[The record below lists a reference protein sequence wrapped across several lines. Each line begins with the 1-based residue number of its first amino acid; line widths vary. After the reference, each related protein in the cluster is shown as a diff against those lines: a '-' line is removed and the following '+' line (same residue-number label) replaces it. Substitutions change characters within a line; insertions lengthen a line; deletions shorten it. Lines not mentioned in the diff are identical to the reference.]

1 MSASKFSK
9 ATVCFVCFSLFFA
22 VALIAAFSCGIIEI
36 PAFSSEITAE
46 AATGAA
52 TTDVLRDGEVASG
65 YSPSGTG
72 ISNIDTARSNLKGTY
87 YLTQNIT
94 ITTLA
99 VADNSDGVN
108 IFSGTFDGNGKTIT
122 IKAAPEAQCTN
133 GSIGG
138 LFAILQG
145 TVKNCNIVVETFCA
159 RFNSGSEWANAG
171 IIAGAGGANAKVE
184 NVYITLKHSPT
195 SMTNGSDN
203 AYLSQYV
210 NQSSKGSSMRLGGVF
225 GNIIGNVTVTD
236 TTVDNQTSGSYGFST
251 HGWRVG
257 GSWTS
262 HSDGFAYIGG
272 FFGNIQ
278 SGTITA
284 TRIALAGISEAK
296 IHAYNESAD
305 SERYNKCFVGG
316 ILGYADN
323 GSMNINGLIV
333 TYPVKVS
340 DGANIFSTNG
350 NWDCHAGLIIG
361 YADSGNSGSW
371 EKFYFI
377 DNISDTWWDG
387 GDESRGTAI
396 KFPSAY
402 SPRFV
407 GTGEI
412 AFDIST
418 KQAPNDATKI
428 VKTVTYS
435 GRSYNVME
443 SNIAHT
449 PAEEGQTSWFTLDT
463 VNAGGKDTMP
473 SITITANATQSTISM
488 TPDLTITSDSSAYRA
503 TREYNG
509 SNVTAPKISLGDGST
524 GLNYSESNAN
534 KNVGTHT
541 LTTNIDSS
549 DYECVVYEGIKYV
562 YHTGNGVVYTPLK
575 TSAGDIYDIDKS
587 YIVEVTTR
595 NVTIGNGS
603 ATITYGDTAEA
614 VKINNAPECTSG
626 SLVSGERISA
636 YNVSGYTQCAVN
648 AGSEQS
654 FTYSGVVILDNS
666 DTDVSGN
673 YNITYGDVSA
683 TVAKKTI
690 AGNLTLDDNVFS
702 GVEKVATFNVT
713 SGELYKDDAVDISYS
728 GDRINVTD
736 EGFTAT
742 ATLPKFDGTNSNYIF
757 NDGLDYISAV
767 FSIIPKTVTI
777 SVNSEAPTSYK
788 YSGVWTDS
796 RLAELFVI
804 PKDIR
809 GETLLLAFEITHDGA
824 PATAVQ
830 YIGEYNIV
838 ATLLESYTNYTA
850 VEVETTLNITAKEIT
865 VSAVS
870 GGKTYDG
877 QAAPVSEL
885 QALFTVK
892 NAIDE
897 NSCADLIVNF
907 SEGEV
912 KDAKE
917 YTVTVSLPEDYNK
930 MYVLVGG
937 LPSTKYTISP
947 KDIAV
952 NWGETSFEYDGTEKK
967 PAPTADTGIEG
978 ESVMIVVIVQEGS
991 AVNVGTYNA
1000 TASQSNTNYTLT
1012 DTASEFYITAAAL
1025 KDLAVGIENWAYG
1038 GTASAPS
1045 VTGNTGSGAETL
1057 TYSGTAYDGTVFT
1070 DSASAPDRAGEY
1082 TVKVSVAASGNYAAG
1097 SAQSTFEILRAT
1109 LTDNT
1114 VAVKVTYDGAAHG
1127 LTIALTG
1134 FVNGDSFDTASG
1146 KVISYGTEE
1155 GIYSAEPVTVTNVID
1170 SKTVYYK
1177 AEFHNYVTV
1186 ESSRSV
1192 TVTPLTVVID
1202 WCLNDFTYNGT
1213 AQTIAATYADVSGS
1227 NIPLT
1232 VTTYREFKNAGDYT
1246 ATAAFGN
1253 GETNYALP
1261 ETVTKE
1267 YSIKKLAV
1275 SVQAPSVSVQYG
1287 DSVSS
1292 LKWQYSGE
1300 ARFFETV
1307 DFEVTT
1313 EATATSSVGT
1323 YSTVVTP
1330 QSFDNYDVTYSNGV
1344 LTVTKRIV
1352 TLNIEAKSSQY
1363 GDPVAT
1369 LTAVLQEGSSFAATD
1384 TAETVYKLSTTAT
1397 ATSSVGSYN
1406 ISGECIND
1414 NYTLFFNNGKSAY
1427 EIVKRKVTLSIQPAT
1442 SVFGDPIAELSATEA
1457 SGTLVEGDDNVYSL
1471 STSAKNGS
1479 GVGNYNITGSV
1490 ENTNYDITFVGGA
1503 GAYTITARVVTINW
1517 CKNNFTYN
1525 GSVQTVTAYYKD
1537 INNSEVALAVTI
1549 KADGRVAEFRN
1560 AGYYTATAAFANDET
1575 NYALPATVTAAYEIK
1590 KAASVIDISGVATV
1604 YTYTGE
1610 EQTVTGATLNHDET
1624 ELVYSDNTFTTVE
1637 EGNGKTV
1644 TITARESA
1652 NYFGASETVTI
1663 TVNKLKVIK
1672 PSASV
1677 TQFVYDNT
1685 EKTLISDGERYTV
1698 AEGKAT
1704 DAGDYT
1710 ATVTL
1715 RDGANT
1721 EWSDG
1726 SSDPFGIP
1734 WKILQADYDMS
1745 NVSLS
1750 DMDFEYD
1757 GTAHTVTVEG
1767 ELPAGLDGIKV
1778 TVSYNGATV
1787 TDVKDGRVT
1796 VTATFATE
1804 SENYNVPA
1812 PMKAYISV
1820 YARTVDIVWCANDF
1834 TYNGTAQTIAATYA
1848 DVSGS
1853 NIPLNVTTDREFKNA
1868 GDYTATAA
1876 FANDETNYALPDE
1889 NSATYTIKELEVSVV
1904 ANDAEMYYGDTP
1916 AGLGW
1921 SYAEGSAEFVETDGI
1936 SLTVITDADSESAA
1950 GGNYYT
1956 RIVEVTL
1963 ENYIV
1968 NYQDGVFSVAPRKIT
1983 VTIDKKSSVY
1993 GDEIAELTASVT
2005 EGEIVNGDTGVYS
2018 LSTSATNTSNAG
2030 NYDITG
2036 SVLDTNYN
2044 ITFEGGTNAYTIGK
2058 RAITVTIEGATSVY
2072 GDEIAE
2078 LASAVT
2084 DGEIVN
2090 GDTKVYSLST
2100 SATNSSNV
2108 GEYNIN
2114 GTVNNLNY
2122 DITFEGGTYAYTITA
2137 REIAIVWC
2145 ENKFTYNGGVQ
2156 AVTAYYKDIN
2166 NAEVALAVT
2175 VKADGAE
2182 AEFRNAGD
2190 YTATAAFAKGET
2202 NYALPATVTA
2212 AYNIAKLAVSV
2223 VADDAE
2229 MQYGSTPAGLGWS
2242 YAEGSSEFIASD
2254 NIELVVSTTA
2264 DELSPVGAYETAITE
2279 AEFENYTVTYAK
2291 GVMQVV
2297 ARKITVTI
2305 DKKSSAYGDEIAE
2318 LASAVTD
2325 GEIVNG
2331 DTEVYS
2337 LSTSATN
2344 RSNVGNYDIT
2354 GSVENANYDI
2364 TFVGGK
2370 GAYTITA
2377 REIIIAWCENNFTYN
2392 GGVQTVTAYYKDI
2405 NNSEVALAVTIEAD
2419 EVVTEFRNAG
2429 NYTATASFAYG
2440 ETNYALPDNA
2450 TAIYEIKKLEVSVI
2464 ADNAEM
2470 PYGSTPANL
2479 TWRYAEGS
2487 AEFVASDNVI
2497 VEVITDATSASPV
2510 GRIYYTRIDTIVDDN
2525 YSVSYTDGVMSVIK
2539 ATPVVN
2545 VNVVIPSGGLFTS
2558 SDMPDIEWTA
2568 TSFGAEVSGVV
2579 EWVESALVAGTNEY
2593 NWIFTPQDTDNY
2605 NSVTEKYEL
2614 TVEEVKLA
2622 SISPDFIPGENKI
2635 YASDTLET
2643 LKQYL
2648 TVTGTNNDGSSVG
2661 VITEYELE
2669 GIIKSG
2675 ICTITVR
2682 VGEVTAT
2689 FDVTVEQVDVTGISI
2704 SVAPDKTEYVAFESF
2719 DASGMV
2725 VTAVYANGSS
2735 KVITDYTVEGG
2746 ENLLT
2751 SVTYVTVKL
2760 VDGGAEFEATVNIT
2774 VKKRRVSV
2782 PVAVT
2787 GLVYNGAEQTGVGAG
2802 EYYTVANGKGI
2813 NAGYYTATV
2822 SLDDDVNTCWDDE
2835 NASVEDKQI
2844 DWSIAKAIPSASV
2857 TVTPTEGLFTSS
2869 DMPSISVETSSVPGT
2884 AAWVSAELI
2893 AGTVSYEWKFTPDD
2907 TDNYE
2912 EVFGSYTLTVSAVE
2926 LVSIA
2931 VTADPNK
2938 TDYEYGDSFDNTGM
2952 EVTAYYNDG
2961 NSATVT
2967 DYVVGADIIKIIG
2980 EVTITVEYG
2989 GMSAVTTINV
2999 AQRRLSVIDI
3009 VAVDRAYDGTTVV
3022 EVRGRLDSVV
3032 EGDDVAVVLYGS
3044 IDDKNV
3050 GADKIVYVTGETVG
3064 ADAGNY
3070 VLSEPANATVTV
3082 YAREVEA
3089 LWSNTELKYNGA
3101 PQSPSATVETGIE
3114 GETLT
3119 LAVYGE
3125 GTSVGIYNATAVIE
3139 PADSNYALIGA
3150 ETAFEIVRAD
3160 GIIDVSGV
3168 RTVYTYTGEEQTV
3181 TGAVLNH
3188 GETELVYSEN
3198 SFVTVAEGNGMVVTV
3213 SAAETENYLAVS
3225 VDIVIT
3231 VNKADYDMSG
3241 VIFADVEFVYD
3252 GTEKTLTLGGE
3263 LPDGVTYSLS
3273 ENIRTEAGVT
3283 VVTATFIGDGENY
3296 NAIPDMT
3303 ATLTVLKATYDMSGI
3318 TFEDAT
3324 FVKDGTAKSIEIS
3337 GALPDGVSVEYIGN
3351 GQSEEGVYVV
3361 TAVFTGDVNYND
3373 IAPMTA
3379 IITINS
3385 IQVTH
3390 TDDATDIP
3398 DVVIDAPEGVHPETA
3413 LVVTPARASYF
3424 EEAVGNNERVT
3435 AAYEISL
3442 LKDGEAVDTEG
3453 TLTVRL
3459 LKPATASENFRL
3471 VAFDGVKV
3479 TEIEYEID
3487 GDYVV
3492 FETDQLAEYAFIVN
3506 GQPSYTL
3513 LFIVLLAVLFL
3524 AEVLFIIWKRAKMRR
3539 DKKSPFAAAGAFLT
3553 FVAQNEI
3560 TLLAVLGVAV
3570 ALLGIYIIY
3579 LYIPKKNKNK
3589 EGEDDEG
3596 RAPENKRV
3604 KRNSRIDRTSDRRGA

>member
-9 ATVCFVCFSLFFA
+9 ATVCFVCFSLIFA

-36 PAFSSEITAE
+36 PAVSSEISAE

-52 TTDVLRDGEVASG
+52 TTDVLQDGEVASD
-65 YSPSGTG
+65 YLPSGEDITG
-72 ISNIDTARSNLKGTY
+72 ISNIDTARSNLSGKY
-87 YLTQNIT
+87 YLTQNIR

-99 VADNSDGVN
+99 VADNSDTSNVFTGVL
-108 IFSGTFDGNGKTIT
+108 DGNGKTIT
-122 IKAAPEAQCTN
+122 IDAAPGALCTD

-145 TVKNCNIVVETFCA
+145 TVKNCNIIVETFCA

-171 IIAGAGGANAKVE
+171 IIAGAGGDKAIVE

-210 NQSSKGSSMRLGGVF
+210 NQSSMGSSMRLGGVF

-236 TTVDNQTSGSYGFST
+236 TTVDNQTTGSYGFST
-251 HGWRVG
+251 HGWRKSG
-257 GSWTS
+257 WLTD
-262 HSDGFAYIGG
+262 HSNGYAYIGG

-278 SGTITA
+278 SGSIIA
-284 TRIALAGISEAK
+284 TRIALAGTSSAK
-296 IHAYNESAD
+296 IHAYNEST
-305 SERYNKCFVGG
+305 SSYRYNKCFVGG

-323 GSMNINGLIV
+323 GSMNIDGLIV
-333 TYPVKVS
+333 TYPVKVGN
-340 DGANIFSTNG
+340 GANIFSTNG
-350 NWDCHAGLIIG
+350 NWECHAGLIIG
-361 YADSGNSGSW
+361 YADRGNSGSW

-377 DNISDTWWDG
+377 DKISDTWLDG

-396 KFPSAY
+396 KFPSGY

-412 AFDIST
+412 AFNIST
-418 KQAPNDATKI
+418 KQAPDNATKI

-435 GRSYNVME
+435 GSSYNVME
-443 SNIAHT
+443 SNIART
-449 PAEEGQTSWFTLDT
+449 SEEVGQTSWFTLDT

-473 SITITANATQSTISM
+473 SITITAYANQSTISM
-488 TPDLTITSDSSAYRA
+488 SSDLTITSDSSAYRA

-509 SNVTAPKISLGDGST
+509 SNVTAPTISLGDGRT
-524 GLNYSESNAN
+524 GLNYGESNAN

-562 YHTGNGVVYTPLK
+562 YHTGNGVIYTPEA

-587 YIVEVTTR
+587 YIVEVTER
-595 NVTIGNGS
+595 HVTIGNGS
-603 ATITYGDTAEA
+603 ATITYGDTAET
-614 VKINNAPECTSG
+614 VKANNAPTCTSG

-636 YNVSGYTQCAVN
+636 YGVSSYTQCAVN
-648 AGSEQS
+648 AGSKQS
-654 FTYSGVVILDNS
+654 FTYSGVVILDGS

-683 TVAKKTI
+683 TVGKKTI
-690 AGNLTLDDNVFS
+690 AGNLTLNDDVFS
-702 GVEKVATFNVT
+702 GAEKVATFNVT
-713 SGELYKDDAVDISYS
+713 SGELYNGDAVEISYS

-742 ATLPKFDGTNSNYIF
+742 ATLPKFDGTNSNYMF
-757 NDGLDYISAV
+757 DDGSDTVSATLHITPMPV
-767 FSIIPKTVTI
+767 PI
-777 SVNSEAPTSYK
+777 SVNTSVPKSYEF
-788 YSGVWTDS
+788 SGVWTNS
-796 RLAELFVI
+796 RLAELFES
-804 PKDIR
+804 PKDIH
-809 GETLLLAFEITHDGA
+809 GKTLLLAFEITHDGE

-838 ATLLESYTNYTA
+838 ATLRESYTNYTA
-850 VEVETTLNITAKEIT
+850 VEVETILNITAKEIT

-877 QAAPVSEL
+877 QATPVSEL
-885 QALFTVK
+885 QALFTVN

-912 KDAKE
+912 KDAKA
-917 YTVTVSLPEDYNK
+917 YTVKVSLPEDYNK
-930 MYVLVGG
+930 MYVLIGG
-937 LPSTKYTISP
+937 LPSTTYTISP
-947 KDIAV
+947 KEIEV
-952 NWGETSFEYDGTEKK
+952 NWGEISFEYDGKEKK
-967 PAPTADTGIEG
+967 PAPTAVTGIEG
-978 ESVMIVVIVQEGS
+978 ESVTIEVAVQEGS

-1012 DTASEFYITAAAL
+1012 NTTSVFYITAAAL
-1025 KDLAVGIENWAYG
+1025 KDLAVSLGNWTYG
-1038 GTASAPS
+1038 GTDNKPV
-1045 VTGNTGSGAETL
+1045 VTGNTGGGTATV
-1057 TYSGTAYDGTVFT
+1057 TYSGTAYDGKVFT
-1070 DSASAPDRAGEY
+1070 DSSSAPDRAGKY
-1082 TVKVSVAASGNYAAG
+1082 TVKVSVAANGNYAAG
-1097 SAQSTFEILRAT
+1097 SAQSSFEIIRAT
-1109 LTDNT
+1109 LTDKT
-1114 VAVKVTYDGAAHG
+1114 AAVSVTYDGAAHG
-1127 LTIALTG
+1127 LTIELTG
-1134 FVNGDSFDTASG
+1134 FVKGESFDNASG

-1155 GIYSAEPVTVTNVID
+1155 GSYSAEPVTVTNVTD

-1192 TVTPLTVVID
+1192 TVTALTVVID
-1202 WCLNDFTYNGT
+1202 WCLNDFTYNGKV
-1213 AQTIAATYADVSGS
+1213 QTVSATYKDIDDVDIAL
-1227 NIPLT
+1227 N
-1232 VTTYREFKNAGDYT
+1232 VTTDREFKNAGDYT
-1246 ATAAFGN
+1246 ATAAFAK

-1261 ETVTKE
+1261 ATVTAT
-1267 YSIKKLAV
+1267 YGIKKLAV
-1275 SVQAPSVSVQYG
+1275 SVQAASVSVQYG

-1292 LKWQYSGE
+1292 LGWQYSGK

-1313 EATATSSVGT
+1313 DATATSPVGT
-1323 YSTVVTP
+1323 YPTVVTP
-1330 QSFDNYDVTYSNGV
+1330 QSFDNYDVTYSDGV

-1363 GDPVAT
+1363 GDPIAT

-1384 TAETVYKLSTTAT
+1384 SAETVYKLSTTAT
-1397 ATSSVGSYN
+1397 ATNMPSVGNYDIN
-1406 ISGECIND
+1406 GKCIND
-1414 NYTLFFNNGKSAY
+1414 NYTLIFNNGKSAY
-1427 EIVKRKVTLSIQPAT
+1427 EIVKREVTLNIQPAT
-1442 SVFGDPIAELSATEA
+1442 SVYGDSIAELSATVA
-1457 SGTLVEGDDNVYSL
+1457 SGTLVEGDGNVYSL
-1471 STSAKNGS
+1471 SISATSTSN
-1479 GVGNYNITGSV
+1479 VGNYDITGSV
-1490 ENTNYDITFVGGA
+1490 KNANYDITFEGGA
-1503 GAYTITARVVTINW
+1503 GAYTITAREVIIEW
-1517 CKNNFTYN
+1517 CENNFTYN
-1525 GSVQTVTAYYKD
+1525 GKVQTVSATYKD
-1537 INNSEVALAVTI
+1537 IDDVDIALNVTT
-1549 KADGRVAEFRN
+1549 GREFKN
-1560 AGYYTATAAFANDET
+1560 AGNYTATAAFAKGET
-1575 NYALPATVTAAYEIK
+1575 NYILPATVTAAYEIK

-1652 NYFGASETVTI
+1652 NYFGASAKVTI

-1685 EKTLISDGERYTV
+1685 EKMLISDGERYTV

-1715 RDGANT
+1715 SDIDNT

-1726 SSDPFGIP
+1726 GASSFDIE
-1734 WKILQADYDMS
+1734 WEILKVDYDMR

-1804 SENYNVPA
+1804 SKNYNVPA
-1812 PMKAYISV
+1812 PMYAYISV

-1876 FANDETNYALPDE
+1876 FAKGETNYALPADKSKE
-1889 NSATYTIKELEVSVV
+1889 YSIRELEVSVV
-1904 ANDAEMYYGDTP
+1904 ADDAEMEYGDTP
-1916 AGLGW
+1916 ADLTW

-1936 SLTVITDADSESAA
+1936 TLTVITDANSESDA

-1956 RIVEVTL
+1956 HIVEVTL

-1993 GDEIAELTASVT
+1993 GDEIAELTSSVT
-2005 EGEIVNGDTGVYS
+2005 TGNIVNGDAAVYT
-2018 LSTSATNTSNAG
+2018 LSTFATNTSNAG
-2030 NYDITG
+2030 NYDIAGTANN
-2036 SVLDTNYN
+2036 LNYAV
-2044 ITFEGGTNAYTIGK
+2044 TFEGGELAYTIGQ
-2058 RAITVTIEGATSVY
+2058 RAITVTIDGATSVY

-2166 NAEVALAVT
+2166 NSEVALAVT

-2223 VADDAE
+2223 VANDAE
-2229 MQYGSTPAGLGWS
+2229 MYYGDTPAGLGWS
-2242 YAEGSSEFIASD
+2242 YAEGSAQFVASD
-2254 NIELVVSTTA
+2254 NIELEVTTDA
-2264 DELSPVGAYETAITE
+2264 NNLSSVGTYETVITE
-2279 AEFENYTVTYAK
+2279 AVFDNYTVTYAK

-2297 ARKITVTI
+2297 ARKLTVTI
-2305 DKKSSAYGDEIAE
+2305 DKKSSVYGDKIAE
-2318 LASAVTD
+2318 LTSSVTS
-2325 GEIVNG
+2325 GNIVND

-2354 GSVENANYDI
+2354 GSVLDTNYNI
-2364 TFVGGK
+2364 TFEGGTN
-2370 GAYTITA
+2370 AYTITA
-2377 REIIIAWCENNFTYN
+2377 REISLIWCENDFTYN

-2545 VNVVIPSGGLFTS
+2545 VNVVIPAGGLFTS

-2593 NWIFTPQDTDNY
+2593 NWIFTPQDTDNF
-2605 NSVTEKYEL
+2605 NPVTEKYEL

-2689 FDVTVEQVDVTGISI
+2689 FDVTVEQVDVTGIRI
-2704 SVAPDKTEYVAFESF
+2704 SVAPDKTEYVAYESF

-2746 ENLLT
+2746 VRLT
-2751 SVTYVTVKL
+2751 TDVTFVTVKL

-2884 AAWVSAELI
+2884 ATWVSAELI
-2893 AGTVSYEWKFTPDD
+2893 AGTNVYEWKFTPDD
-2907 TDNYE
+2907 TLNYE
-2912 EVFGSYTLTVSAVE
+2912 EIFGDYTLTVSAVE

-3032 EGDDVAVVLYGS
+3032 EGDDVTLVLYGA

-3050 GADKIVYVTGETVG
+3050 GAGKTVYVSGETVG
-3064 ADAGNY
+3064 ADIANY
-3070 VLSEPANATVTV
+3070 VLSEPDTATVTV
-3082 YAREVEA
+3082 YAKEVEA
-3089 LWSNTELKYNGA
+3089 VWSDLEIKYNGE
-3101 PQSPSATVETGIE
+3101 PQSPSAAVETGIE

-3139 PADSNYALIGA
+3139 PADPNYVLSGA
-3150 ETAFEIVRAD
+3150 TITFDIVRAD

-3168 RTVYTYTGEEQTV
+3168 KTVYTYTGETQTV
-3181 TGAVLNH
+3181 TGAKLNH

-3198 SFVTVAEGNGMVVTV
+3198 TFVTVAEGNGMVVTV

-3225 VDIVIT
+3225 VEIVIT

-3252 GTEKTLTLGGE
+3252 GTEKILTLGGE

-3273 ENIRTEAGVT
+3273 ENFRTEAGVT
-3283 VVTATFIGDGENY
+3283 EVVASFAGDAENY

-3303 ATLTVLKATYDMSGI
+3303 ATLTVAKATYDMSGI

-3337 GALPDGVSVEYIGN
+3337 GELPEGVSVEYIGN
-3351 GQSEEGVYVV
+3351 GQSEEGVYTV

-3379 IITINS
+3379 IITVNS
-3385 IQVTH
+3385 IQISH
-3390 TDDATDIP
+3390 TDDDTAITV
-3398 DVVIDAPEGVHPETA
+3398 VVIDTPEGVHPETA
-3413 LVVTPARASYF
+3413 LIVTPERASYF
-3424 EEAVGNNERVT
+3424 EEAIGSDERVT
-3435 AAYEISL
+3435 AAYDISL
-3442 LKDGEAVDTEG
+3442 QKDGEAVATEG
-3453 TLTVRL
+3453 MLTVRL

-3506 GQPSYTL
+3506 DQPSYTL

-3524 AEVLFIIWKRAKMRR
+3524 AEVLFIIWKHAKIRR

-3579 LYIPKKNKNK
+3579 LYIPKKKKN
-3589 EGEDDEG
+3589 EESED
-3596 RAPENKRV
+3596 ENP
-3604 KRNSRIDRTSDRRGA
+3604 TSDGSKRAKRDTRSDKRRA

>member
-9 ATVCFVCFSLFFA
+9 ATVCFVCFSLIFA
-22 VALIAAFSCGIIEI
+22 VALIAAFSCGIIEM
-36 PAFSSEITAE
+36 PAVSSEISAE

-52 TTDVLRDGEVASG
+52 TTDVLRDGEVASD

-72 ISNIDTARSNLKGTY
+72 ISNIDAARSNLSGTY

-108 IFSGTFDGNGKTIT
+108 VFSGTFDGNGKTIT
-122 IKAAPEAQCTN
+122 ISAAPGAQCTN

-195 SMTNGSDN
+195 SMANDSSNN
-203 AYLSQYV
+203 AYLSQYGG
-210 NQSSKGSSMRLGGVF
+210 QSSKGSSMRLGGVF

-236 TTVDNQTSGSYGFST
+236 TTVDNQTTGNYGFST

-296 IHAYNESAD
+296 IHAYNESKS

-316 ILGYADN
+316 ILGYADE

-418 KQAPNDATKI
+418 KQAPDDATKI

-435 GRSYNVME
+435 GSSYNVME
-443 SNIAHT
+443 SNIART
-449 PAEEGQTSWFTLDT
+449 SEEVGQTSWFTLDT

-473 SITITANATQSTISM
+473 SITITAYANQSTISM
-488 TPDLTITSDSSAYRA
+488 SSDLTITSDSSAYRA

-509 SNVTAPKISLGDGST
+509 SNVTAPKISLGDGRT

-541 LTTNIDSS
+541 LTTNIGSS
-549 DYECVVYEGIKYV
+549 DYKCVVYEGIKYV
-562 YHTGNGVVYTPLK
+562 YHTGNGVIYTPQK
-575 TSAGDIYDIDKS
+575 ATSAGDIYDIAKP
-587 YIVEVTTR
+587 YIVEVTER
-595 NVTIGNGS
+595 NVTIGNES

-614 VKINNAPECTSG
+614 VKTNNAPACTSG

-636 YNVSGYTQCAVN
+636 YGVSSYTQCAVN
-648 AGSEQS
+648 AESKQS

-690 AGNLTLDDNVFS
+690 AGNLTLDDDVFS

-713 SGELYKDDAVDISYS
+713 SGELYNGDAVDISYS

-767 FSIIPKTVTI
+767 LSIIPKTVTI

-788 YSGVWTDS
+788 YSGVWGDTE
-796 RLAELFVI
+796 LTGLFVSPI
-804 PKDIR
+804 DIN
-809 GETLLLAFEITHDGA
+809 GETLLLAFEITHNGE

-850 VEVETTLNITAKEIT
+850 VEVEATLNITAKEIT

-917 YTVTVSLPEDYNK
+917 YTVTVSLPENYNK
-930 MYVLVGG
+930 MYVLVSG
-937 LPSTKYTISP
+937 LPSTTYTISP
-947 KDIAV
+947 KEIEV

-978 ESVMIVVIVQEGS
+978 ESVTIEVAVQEGS

-1012 DTASEFYITAAAL
+1012 NTTSVFYITAAAL
-1025 KDLAVGIENWAYG
+1025 KDLAVSIENWTYG
-1038 GTASAPS
+1038 GTASVPS
-1045 VTGNTGSGAETL
+1045 VTGNTGGGAETV
-1057 TYSGTAYDGTVFT
+1057 TYSGTAYDGTEYAG
-1070 DSASAPDRAGEY
+1070 SASAPDRAGKY
-1082 TVKVSVAASGNYAAG
+1082 TVKLSVAASGNYAAG
-1097 SAQSTFEILRAT
+1097 SAQSSFEILRAT

-1114 VAVKVTYDGAAHG
+1114 VAVSVTYDGAAHG

-1134 FVNGDSFDTASG
+1134 FVNGESFDTASG
-1146 KVISYGTEE
+1146 KVFSYGTEE

-1192 TVTPLTVVID
+1192 TVTALTVAIE
-1202 WCLNDFTYNGT
+1202 WCENNFTYNGT

-1384 TAETVYKLSTTAT
+1384 TAKTVYKLSTTAT
-1397 ATSSVGSYN
+1397 ATSSVGNYD
-1406 ISGECIND
+1406 ISGKSVND
-1414 NYTLFFNNGKSAY
+1414 NYTLIFNNGKSAY

-1442 SVFGDPIAELSATEA
+1442 SVFGDPIAALSATLS
-1457 SGTLVEGDDNVYSL
+1457 SGTLVEGDGNVYSL
-1471 STSAKNGS
+1471 STEAASTS
-1479 GVGNYNITGSV
+1479 DVGNYDITGSV
-1490 ENTNYDITFVGGA
+1490 NNANYDIAFENGA
-1503 GAYTITARVVTINW
+1503 GAYTITAREIIIAW
-1517 CKNNFTYN
+1517 CEDDFTYN
-1525 GSVQTVTAYYKD
+1525 GKVQTVSATYKD
-1537 INNSEVALAVTI
+1537 IDDVDIALNVTT
-1549 KADGRVAEFRN
+1549 DREFKN
-1560 AGYYTATAAFANDET
+1560 AGNYTATAAFAGVET
-1575 NYALPATVTAAYEIK
+1575 NYILPATVTAAYEIK
-1590 KAASVIDISGVATV
+1590 KAASVIDVSGVPTE
-1604 YTYTGE
+1604 YTYSGE
-1610 EQTVTGATLNHDET
+1610 EQTVTGATLNHGET
-1624 ELVYSDNTFTTVE
+1624 ALVYSDNTFTTVE

-1644 TITARESA
+1644 TITAAESA

-1820 YARTVDIVWCANDF
+1820 YARAVDIVWCANDF

-1889 NSATYTIKELEVSVV
+1889 NSATYTIKKLEVSVV

-1993 GDEIAELTASVT
+1993 GAEIAELASSVT
-2005 EGEIVNGDTGVYS
+2005 SGNIVNGDTDVYS
-2018 LSTSATNTSNAG
+2018 LSTSATSRSDVG

-2044 ITFEGGTNAYTIGK
+2044 ITFEGEKNAYTIGK

-2072 GDEIAE
+2072 GDKIAE
-2078 LASAVT
+2078 LTSSVT
-2084 DGEIVN
+2084 SGNIVN
-2090 GDTKVYSLST
+2090 DDTDVYSLT
-2100 SATNSSNV
+2100 TAATNRSGV
-2108 GEYNIN
+2108 GNYDITGSVKNA
-2114 GTVNNLNY
+2114 NY

-2223 VADDAE
+2223 IADDAE
-2229 MQYGSTPAGLGWS
+2229 IEYGSTPANLSWS

-2344 RSNVGNYDIT
+2344 RSKVGNYDIT

-2392 GGVQTVTAYYKDI
+2392 GGVQTVTAYYKNI

-2497 VEVITDATSASPV
+2497 VEVITDATSASPAG
-2510 GRIYYTRIDTIVDDN
+2510 GRYYTRITAIDDGN
-2525 YSVSYTDGVMSVIK
+2525 YSVSYTDGVMNVIK

-2593 NWIFTPQDTDNY
+2593 NWIFTPQDTDNF
-2605 NSVTEKYEL
+2605 NPVTEKYEL

-2689 FDVTVEQVDVTGISI
+2689 FDVTVEQVDVTGIMI

-2719 DASGMV
+2719 DASGMA
-2725 VTAVYANGSS
+2725 VTAVYANGSE
-2735 KVITDYTVEGG
+2735 KVVTDYTVEGG
-2746 ENLLT
+2746 EFLT
-2751 SVTYVTVKL
+2751 TNVTFVTVKFD
-2760 VDGGAEFEATVNIT
+2760 DGDNVFEATVDIT
-2774 VKKRRVSV
+2774 VRKLRLSV
-2782 PVAVT
+2782 PVAAT
-2787 GLVYNGAEQTGVGAG
+2787 ELVYNGTEQTGVGAG

-2857 TVTPTEGLFTSS
+2857 TVKPTEGLFTSS

-2907 TDNYE
+2907 TVNFE
-2912 EVFGSYTLTVSAVE
+2912 EIFGDYTLTVSAVE

-3022 EVRGRLDSVV
+3022 EVRGVLDSVV

-3050 GADKIVYVTGETVG
+3050 GADKTVYVKGELVG

-3070 VLSEPANATVTV
+3070 VLSEPANAMVTV

-3101 PQSPSATVETGIE
+3101 PQTPSATVETGIE

-3213 SAAETENYLAVS
+3213 SAAETENYTAVS

-3351 GQSEEGVYVV
+3351 GQSEDGVYVV

-3424 EEAVGNNERVT
+3424 EEAISNDERVT

-3442 LKDGEAVDTEG
+3442 EIDGEAVATEG
-3453 TLTVRL
+3453 MLTVRL

-3579 LYIPKKNKNK
+3579 LYIPKKKKN
-3589 EGEDDEG
+3589 EESED
-3596 RAPENKRV
+3596 ENP
-3604 KRNSRIDRTSDRRGA
+3604 TSDGSKRAKRDPRSDKRRA

>member
-1 MSASKFSK
+1 M
-9 ATVCFVCFSLFFA
+9 
-22 VALIAAFSCGIIEI
+22 
-36 PAFSSEITAE
+36 
-46 AATGAA
+46 
-52 TTDVLRDGEVASG
+52 
-65 YSPSGTG
+65 
-72 ISNIDTARSNLKGTY
+72 
-87 YLTQNIT
+87 
-94 ITTLA
+94 
-99 VADNSDGVN
+99 N
-108 IFSGTFDGNGKTIT
+108 IFTGTFDGNGKTIT
-122 IKAAPEAQCTN
+122 IKAAPGALCTN

-195 SMTNGSDN
+195 SMANDSSNN
-203 AYLSQYV
+203 AYLSQYGG
-210 NQSSKGSSMRLGGVF
+210 QSSKGSSMRLGGVF

-236 TTVDNQTSGSYGFST
+236 TTVDNQTTGNYGFST

-333 TYPVKVS
+333 TYPVKVG

-396 KFPSAY
+396 KFPLDY
-402 SPRFV
+402 SPLFV
-407 GTGEI
+407 GTSKI

-418 KQAPNDATKI
+418 KQAPNNATQI
-428 VKTVTYS
+428 VKTVNYS
-435 GRSYNVME
+435 GVDYNVME
-443 SNIAHT
+443 SNIART
-449 PAEEGQTSWFTLDT
+449 SEEVGQTSWFTLDT

-473 SITITANATQSTISM
+473 SITITAHATQSTILM
-488 TPDLTITSDSSAYRA
+488 TSDLEITSDSSEYRA

-509 SNVTAPKISLGDGST
+509 SNVTAPTISLGDGST
-524 GLNYSESNAN
+524 GLNYIESNAN

-541 LTTNIDSS
+541 LTTNIGS
-549 DYECVVYEGIKYV
+549 DYKSVDYEGTKYV

-575 TSAGDIYDIDKS
+575 TTAGDIYDIDKP
-587 YIVEVTTR
+587 YIVEVTGR
-595 NVTIGNGS
+595 NVTIGNES

-614 VKINNAPECTSG
+614 VKTNNAPACTSG

-648 AGSEQS
+648 AGSVQS
-654 FTYSGVVILDNS
+654 FTYSGVVILDGS

-683 TVAKKTI
+683 TVGKKTI
-690 AGNLTLDDNVFS
+690 AGNLTLNDNVFS
-702 GVEKVATFNVT
+702 GAEKVATFNVT
-713 SGELYKDDAVDISYS
+713 SGELYNGDAVEISYS

-767 FSIIPKTVTI
+767 LSIIPKAVTI

-788 YSGVWTDS
+788 YSGVWGDTE
-796 RLAELFVI
+796 LTGLFVSPI
-804 PKDIR
+804 DIN
-809 GETLLLAFEITHDGA
+809 GETLLLAFEITHNGE

-912 KDAKE
+912 KDAKA
-917 YTVTVSLPEDYNK
+917 YTVTVSLPENYNK

-937 LPSTKYTISP
+937 LPSTTYTISP
-947 KDIAV
+947 KEIEVD
-952 NWGETSFEYDGTEKK
+952 WGETSFEYDGTEKK
-967 PAPTADTGIEG
+967 PAPTADTGIDG
-978 ESVMIVVIVQEGS
+978 ESVMIVVVVQEGS

-1025 KDLAVGIENWAYG
+1025 KDLAVSLEDWAYG

-1045 VTGNTGSGAETL
+1045 VTGNTGGGAETL

-1070 DSASAPDRAGEY
+1070 DSPSAPDRAGEY

-1097 SAQSTFEILRAT
+1097 SAQSTFDILRAT

-1114 VAVKVTYDGAAHG
+1114 VAVNVTYDGAAHG

-1134 FVNGDSFDTASG
+1134 FVNGESFDTASG
-1146 KVISYGTEE
+1146 KVFSYGTEE

-1192 TVTPLTVVID
+1192 AVTPLTVVID
-1202 WCLNDFTYNGT
+1202 WCLNDFTYNGKV
-1213 AQTIAATYADVSGS
+1213 QTVSATYKDIDDVDIAL
-1227 NIPLT
+1227 N
-1232 VTTYREFKNAGDYT
+1232 VTTDREFKNAGDYT

-1261 ETVTKE
+1261 EIVTKE

-1275 SVQAPSVSVQYG
+1275 SVQAASVSVQYG
-1287 DSVSS
+1287 ESVSS
-1292 LKWQYSGE
+1292 LGWQYVGD

-1313 EATATSSVGT
+1313 EATATSPVDT
-1323 YSTVVTP
+1323 YPTVVTP

-1384 TAETVYKLSTTAT
+1384 TAKTVYKLSTTAT
-1397 ATSSVGSYN
+1397 ATSSVGNYD
-1406 ISGECIND
+1406 ISGKSVND
-1414 NYTLFFNNGKSAY
+1414 NYTLIFNNGKSAY

-1442 SVFGDPIAELSATEA
+1442 SVFGDPIAALSATLS
-1457 SGTLVEGDDNVYSL
+1457 SGTLVEGDGNVYSL
-1471 STSAKNGS
+1471 STSATNRS
-1479 GVGNYNITGSV
+1479 DVGNYDITGSFK
-1490 ENTNYDITFVGGA
+1490 NANYDITFEGGA
-1503 GAYTITARVVTINW
+1503 GAYKITARVVTINW
-1517 CKNNFTYN
+1517 CLNDFTYN
-1525 GSVQTVTAYYKD
+1525 GKVQTVSATYKD
-1537 INNSEVALAVTI
+1537 IDDVDIALNVTT
-1549 KADGRVAEFRN
+1549 DREFKN
-1560 AGYYTATAAFANDET
+1560 AGYYTATAAFAGVET
-1575 NYALPATVTAAYEIK
+1575 NYILPATVTAAYEIK

-1624 ELVYSDNTFTTVE
+1624 ALVYSDNTFTTVA

-1644 TITARESA
+1644 TITAEESA
-1652 NYFGASETVTI
+1652 NYFEASETVTI
-1663 TVNKLKVIK
+1663 TVNKLKVDK
-1672 PSASV
+1672 PSVSV
-1677 TQFVYDNT
+1677 TEFVYDNT
-1685 EKTLISDGERYTV
+1685 KKTLLLAGERFTV
-1698 AEGKAT
+1698 TGGTAT
-1704 DAGDYT
+1704 GADKYT
-1710 ATVTL
+1710 ATVSL
-1715 RDGANT
+1715 SDIDNT

-1726 SSDPFGIP
+1726 GASSFGIE
-1734 WKILQADYDMS
+1734 WEILKADYDMS

-1820 YARTVDIVWCANDF
+1820 YARTADIVWCANDF

-1889 NSATYTIKELEVSVV
+1889 NSATYTIKKLEVSVV

-2058 RAITVTIEGATSVY
+2058 RAVTVTIEGATSVY

-2090 GDTKVYSLST
+2090 GDTEVYSLST
-2100 SATNSSNV
+2100 SATNRSNV

-2122 DITFEGGTYAYTITA
+2122 DITFEGGTNAYTITA
-2137 REIAIVWC
+2137 REIIIAWC
-2145 ENKFTYNGGVQ
+2145 ENNFTYNGKVQ
-2156 AVTAYYKDIN
+2156 TVSATYKDIDD
-2166 NAEVALAVT
+2166 VDIALKVT
-2175 VKADGAE
+2175 TDR
-2182 AEFRNAGD
+2182 EFRNAGD
-2190 YTATAAFAKGET
+2190 YTATAAFGNGET
-2202 NYALPATVTA
+2202 NYALPEIVTNG
-2212 AYNIAKLAVSV
+2212 YSIGKLAVSV
-2223 VADDAE
+2223 IADDAE

-2405 NNSEVALAVTIEAD
+2405 NNSEVALAITIEAD

-2593 NWIFTPQDTDNY
+2593 NWIFTPQDTDNF
-2605 NSVTEKYEL
+2605 NPVTEKYEL

-2689 FDVTVEQVDVTGISI
+2689 FDVTVEQVDVTGIRI

-2907 TDNYE
+2907 TVNFE
-2912 EVFGSYTLTVSAVE
+2912 EIFGDYTLTVSAVE

-3022 EVRGRLDSVV
+3022 EVRGVLDSVV
-3032 EGDDVAVVLYGS
+3032 EGDDVAVVLYGA

-3213 SAAETENYLAVS
+3213 SAAETENYTAVS

-3318 TFEDAT
+3318 TFEDVT
-3324 FVKDGTAKSIEIS
+3324 FVMDGTVRSIEIS
-3337 GALPDGVSVEYIGN
+3337 GELPEGVSVEYIGN
-3351 GQSEEGVYVV
+3351 GQSEDGVYVV
-3361 TAVFTGDVNYND
+3361 TAVFTGNVNYND

-3390 TDDATDIP
+3390 TDDETDIP
-3398 DVVIDAPEGVHPETA
+3398 DVVIDAPEGVHPEAA

-3424 EEAVGNNERVT
+3424 EEAISNDERVT

-3442 LKDGEAVDTEG
+3442 EIDGEAVATEG
-3453 TLTVRL
+3453 MLTVRL
-3459 LKPATASENFRL
+3459 LKPATASENIRL

-3579 LYIPKKNKNK
+3579 LYIPKKKNK
-3589 EGEDDEG
+3589 EGEDAVES
-3596 RAPENKRV
+3596 APENKRV
-3604 KRNSRIDRTSDRRGA
+3604 KRNSRTDRTSDRRGA

>member
-9 ATVCFVCFSLFFA
+9 AIVITLCAMLIIA
-22 VALIAAFSCGIIEI
+22 VAMIAAFSCGIIEI
-36 PAFSSEITAE
+36 PAFSSEISAE

-52 TTDVLRDGEVASG
+52 TTDVLQDGEVASG

-72 ISNIDTARSNLKGTY
+72 ISNIDTARQSPSGKY
-87 YLTQNIT
+87 YLTQDIT
-94 ITTLA
+94 IESLHTGNYRQVFTGTL
-99 VADNSDGVN
+99 DGC
-108 IFSGTFDGNGKTIT
+108 GHTIT
-122 IKAAPEAQCTN
+122 INAEATSVDCADA
-133 GSIGG
+133 GG
-138 LFAILQG
+138 LFIGVNGG
-145 TVKNCNIVVETFCA
+145 TIKNVKIVVDKF
-159 RFNSGSEWANAG
+159 RYGSTAGSAQAG
-171 IIAGAGGANAKVE
+171 IIAAYAINATVD
-184 NVYITLKHSPT
+184 NVYIELNYKPT
-195 SMTNGSDN
+195 VATPSNNTAANVDIYAYAATQVNGFI
-203 AYLSQYV
+203 V
-210 NQSSKGSSMRLGGVF
+210 RLGGVF
-225 GNIIGNVTVTD
+225 GKVESGTTNISN
-236 TTVDNQTSGSYGFST
+236 TTVYNAATGNYGFS
-251 HGWRVG
+251 G
-257 GSWTS
+257 GTWTGS
-262 HSDGFAYIGG
+262 NTWSDMYIGG
-272 FFGNIQ
+272 FVGSIESGGTLNATNIVYAGNQ
-278 SGTITA
+278 G
-284 TRIALAGISEAK
+284 AK
-296 IHAYNESAD
+296 ITCNAENIINGRTNKGFIGAVVGYNNEGPTNISGFIFD
-305 SERYNKCFVGG
+305 QNSVVLGTDFKVTNCSERIGDRKGL
-316 ILGYADN
+316 ILG
-323 GSMNINGLIV
+323 
-333 TYPVKVS
+333 
-340 DGANIFSTNG
+340 
-350 NWDCHAGLIIG
+350 C
-361 YADSGNSGSW
+361 ADSGYGGEWKNLYLNGSNGTDWLDGNSQ
-371 EKFYFI
+371 
-377 DNISDTWWDG
+377 T
-387 GDESRGTAI
+387 RGAVT
-396 KFPSAY
+396 KFPSGY
-402 SPRFV
+402 PPRFV
-407 GTGEI
+407 GTDEI
-412 AFDIST
+412 AFYIST
-418 KQAPNDATKI
+418 KQAPNNATQI
-428 VKTVTYS
+428 VKTVNYS
-435 GRSYNVME
+435 EVDYNVME
-443 SNIAHT
+443 SYIAGA
-449 PAEEGQTSWFTLDT
+449 PDEVGQTVWFIAD
-463 VNAGGKDTMP
+463 VQNATSSDIDLNLEISK
-473 SITITANATQSTISM
+473 ATQSTISM
-488 TPDLTITSDSSAYRA
+488 TSDLEITSDSNEYRA

-509 SNVTAPKISLGDGST
+509 SNVTAPTIVLGGDRT
-524 GLNYSESNAN
+524 DDLYYSESNAN

-541 LTTNIDSS
+541 LTTNIGSS
-549 DYECVVYEGIKYV
+549 DYKCVVYEGIKYV
-562 YHTGNGVVYTPLK
+562 YHTGNGVIYTPQP
-575 TSAGDIYDIDKS
+575 TSADDTYDIDKP

-595 NVTIGNGS
+595 DVTIGNAS

-614 VKINNAPECTSG
+614 VKTNNAPVCTSG

-648 AGSEQS
+648 AGIAQS
-654 FTYSGVVILDNS
+654 FTYSGVVILDGSGIN
-666 DTDVSGN
+666 VSGN
-673 YNITYGDVSA
+673 YNIIYGNVSA

-690 AGNLTLDDNVFS
+690 AGNLTLDDSVFS
-702 GVEKVATFNVT
+702 GAEKVATFNIT
-713 SGELYKDDAVDISYS
+713 SGEFYNGDSVAISYS
-728 GDRINVTD
+728 GDRINVTA

-757 NDGLDYISAV
+757 DDGSDHISAV
-767 FSIIPKTVTI
+767 LLITPKTVTI

-788 YSGVWTDS
+788 YSGVWGDTE
-796 RLAELFVI
+796 LTGLFVSPI
-804 PKDIR
+804 DIND
-809 GETLLLAFEITHDGA
+809 ETLLLAFKITHNGE
-824 PATAVQ
+824 PATVQ
-830 YIGEYNIV
+830 YVGEYIIT
-838 ATLLESYTNYTA
+838 ATLLESYLAEDGVTTVYQTNYAAEA
-850 VEVETTLNITAKEIT
+850 VETKISISPILIKVT
-865 VSAVS
+865 SS
-870 GGKTYDG
+870 DGSKTYDG
-877 QAAPVSEL
+877 LSVTDEEL
-885 QALFTVK
+885 KALFTVE
-892 NAIDE
+892 NTIDE
-897 NSCADLIVNF
+897 GSYAELIV
-907 SEGEV
+907 EHEYDEIKDKGE
-912 KDAKE
+912 
-917 YTVTVSLPEDYNK
+917 YYVTVSLPDDYDK
-930 MYVLVGG
+930 IYALDGE
-937 LPSTKYTISP
+937 LPSTTYTISP
-947 KDIAV
+947 KKIEV
-952 NWGETSFEYDGTEKK
+952 NWGEISFEYDGTPKA
-967 PAPTADTGIEG
+967 PAPTAVTGIEG
-978 ESVMIVVIVQEGS
+978 ESVTIVVDVKEGS

-1012 DTASEFYITAAAL
+1012 NTTSVFYITAAAL
-1025 KDLAVGIENWAYG
+1025 KDLAVGIKNWTYG
-1038 GTASAPS
+1038 GTASVPS
-1045 VTGNTGSGAETL
+1045 VTGNTGDGEETV
-1057 TYSGTAYDGTVFT
+1057 TYSGTAYDGKVFT
-1070 DSASAPDRAGEY
+1070 DSSSAPDRAGKY

-1097 SAQSTFEILRAT
+1097 SAQSSFEIIRAT

-1114 VAVKVTYDGAAHG
+1114 AAVNVTYDGAAHG
-1127 LTIALTG
+1127 LTIELTG
-1134 FVNGDSFDTASG
+1134 FVKDESFDTASG

-1155 GIYSAEPVTVTNVID
+1155 GSYSAEPVTVTNVTD

-1192 TVTPLTVVID
+1192 NVTPLTVVID
-1202 WCLNDFTYNGT
+1202 WCLNDFTYNGGVQVIT
-1213 AQTIAATYADVSGS
+1213 ATYADVSGS
-1227 NIPLT
+1227 NIPLN
-1232 VTTYREFKNAGDYT
+1232 VTTDGEFKNAGNYT

-1261 ETVTKE
+1261 ATVTAT
-1267 YSIKKLAV
+1267 YDIKKLAV

-1287 DSVSS
+1287 ESVSS
-1292 LKWQYSGE
+1292 LDWQYLGE

-1330 QSFDNYDVTYSNGV
+1330 QSFDNYDVTYSDGV

-1363 GDPVAT
+1363 GDPIAT
-1369 LTAVLQEGSSFAATD
+1369 LTAVLQEGSSFAGTD

-1406 ISGECIND
+1406 ISGEGIND
-1414 NYTLFFNNGKSAY
+1414 NYTLIFNNEESAY
-1427 EIVKRKVTLSIQPAT
+1427 EIVKRKVTLNIQPAT
-1442 SVFGDPIAELSATEA
+1442 SVFGDPIAALSATVA

-1471 STSAKNGS
+1471 STEAASTS
-1479 GVGNYNITGSV
+1479 GVGDYDIRGSV
-1490 ENTNYDITFVGGA
+1490 INANYDIAFVGGA
-1503 GAYTITARVVTINW
+1503 DAYTITAREIAIEW
-1517 CKNNFTYN
+1517 CENDFTYN
-1525 GSVQTVTAYYKD
+1525 GGVQTVSATYKD
-1537 INNSEVALAVTI
+1537 INDVDIALNVTT
-1549 KADGRVAEFRN
+1549 DREFKN
-1560 AGYYTATAAFANDET
+1560 AGNYTATAAFAKGET
-1575 NYALPATVTAAYEIK
+1575 NYALPETVTETYKMK
-1590 KAASVIDISGVATV
+1590 KAASVINITGVATV
-1604 YTYTGE
+1604 YIYTGE
-1610 EQTVTGATLNHDET
+1610 KQTVTGATLNHGET
-1624 ELVYSDNTFTTVE
+1624 ALVYSDNTFTTVA

-1644 TITARESA
+1644 TITAAESA
-1652 NYFGASETVTI
+1652 NYFGASATVTI

-1726 SSDPFGIP
+1726 GASSFDIE
-1734 WKILQADYDMS
+1734 WEILKVDYDMR

-1757 GTAHTVTVEG
+1757 GTAQTVTVEG

-1804 SENYNVPA
+1804 SKNYNVPA

-1876 FANDETNYALPDE
+1876 FANDETNYALPADK
-1889 NSATYTIKELEVSVV
+1889 SKAYSIRKLEVSVV
-1904 ANDAEMYYGDTP
+1904 ADDAEMEYGDTP
-1916 AGLGW
+1916 ADLTW
-1921 SYAEGSAEFVETDGI
+1921 SYALGSAEFVETDGI
-1936 SLTVITDADSESAA
+1936 TLTVITDADSESDA

-1956 RIVEVTL
+1956 HIVEVTL
-1963 ENYIV
+1963 KNYII
-1968 NYQDGVFSVAPRKIT
+1968 NYQDGVFSVTPRKIT

-1993 GDEIAELTASVT
+1993 GEAIAELTASVTKGNIVNDDTDVYSLTTAATSSNAVGGYDITGKIENSNYDITFDGGELAYTIGKRAITVTIDGATSVYGDEIAELTASVT
-2005 EGEIVNGDTGVYS
+2005 AGEIVNGDTDVYS
-2018 LSTSATNTSNAG
+2018 LTTTATSSSDVG
-2030 NYDITG
+2030 NYNITG

-2044 ITFEGGTNAYTIGK
+2044 ITFEGETNAYTITARVVTINWCENNFTYNGDVQVITATYTDVNSNDIALNVTTDRK
-2058 RAITVTIEGATSVY
+2058 FKNAGDYTAEAAFKNVERNYALPADKSKAYSIRELEVSVVADDAEMEYGDTPSNLTWRYAEGSAQFVDSDNIELVVSATADNLSPVGEYVTAITEAEFENYTVTYAKGVMNVIARKLTVAIDKKSSVY

-2078 LASAVT
+2078 LTSSVT
-2084 DGEIVN
+2084 SGNIVN
-2090 GDTKVYSLST
+2090 GDTDVYSLTTTAT
-2100 SATNSSNV
+2100 SSSDV
-2108 GEYNIN
+2108 REYNIN

-2145 ENKFTYNGGVQ
+2145 EN
-2156 AVTAYYKDIN
+2156 
-2166 NAEVALAVT
+2166 
-2175 VKADGAE
+2175 
-2182 AEFRNAGD
+2182 
-2190 YTATAAFAKGET
+2190 
-2202 NYALPATVTA
+2202 
-2212 AYNIAKLAVSV
+2212 
-2223 VADDAE
+2223 
-2229 MQYGSTPAGLGWS
+2229 
-2242 YAEGSSEFIASD
+2242 
-2254 NIELVVSTTA
+2254 
-2264 DELSPVGAYETAITE
+2264 
-2279 AEFENYTVTYAK
+2279 
-2291 GVMQVV
+2291 
-2297 ARKITVTI
+2297 
-2305 DKKSSAYGDEIAE
+2305 
-2318 LASAVTD
+2318 
-2325 GEIVNG
+2325 
-2331 DTEVYS
+2331 
-2337 LSTSATN
+2337 
-2344 RSNVGNYDIT
+2344 
-2354 GSVENANYDI
+2354 
-2364 TFVGGK
+2364 
-2370 GAYTITA
+2370 
-2377 REIIIAWCENNFTYN
+2377 NFTYN
-2392 GGVQTVTAYYKDI
+2392 GTEQTIAATYADVNGEKT
-2405 NNSEVALAVTIEAD
+2405 ELAVTTD
-2419 EVVTEFRNAG
+2419 RKFKNAG

-2479 TWRYAEGS
+2479 TWSYAEGS
-2487 AEFVASDNVI
+2487 AEFVETDGI
-2497 VEVITDATSASPV
+2497 TLTVITDATATSPA
-2510 GRIYYTRIDTIVDDN
+2510 GGTYYTRITAIDDGN

-2558 SDMPDIEWTA
+2558 SAMPAIEWTA
-2568 TSFGAEVSGVV
+2568 FSFGNEVSGVV

-2605 NSVTEKYEL
+2605 NSVTDKYEL
-2614 TVEEVKLA
+2614 TVEEVMLE
-2622 SISPDFIPGENKI
+2622 SISPDFTHGENKI

-2689 FDVTVEQVDVTGISI
+2689 FDVTVEQVEVTGIVI
-2704 SVAPDKTEYVAFESF
+2704 SKMPDNTEYVAYESF

-2725 VTAVYANGSS
+2725 VTAVYDNGVS
-2735 KVITDYTVEGG
+2735 KTITDYTVEGG

-2774 VKKRRVSV
+2774 VKKRTVGV

-2822 SLDDDVNTCWDDE
+2822 SLDDTVNTCWDDE
-2835 NASVEDKQI
+2835 NASVEDKRI

-2893 AGTVSYEWKFTPDD
+2893 AGTNAYEWKFTPDD
-2907 TDNYE
+2907 TVNFE
-2912 EVFGSYTLTVSAVE
+2912 EIFGDYTLTVSAVE

-2999 AQRRLSVIDI
+2999 AQRQLSVIDI
-3009 VAVDRAYDGTTVV
+3009 EAVDRAYDGTTVV

-3032 EGDDVAVVLYGS
+3032 EGDDVTLVLYGA

-3050 GADKIVYVTGETVG
+3050 GAGKTVYVTGELVG
-3064 ADAGNY
+3064 ADKEY
-3070 VLSEPANATVTV
+3070 YLLSEPDTATVTV
-3082 YAREVEA
+3082 YAKEVEA
-3089 LWSNTELKYNGA
+3089 VWSDLEIKYNGE
-3101 PQSPSATVETGIE
+3101 PQSPSAAAETGIE

-3160 GIIDVSGV
+3160 GVIDISGV
-3168 RTVYTYTGEEQTV
+3168 QTVYTYTGEEQTV
-3181 TGAVLNH
+3181 SGAVLNH
-3188 GETELVYSEN
+3188 GETELVYSSN
-3198 SFVTVAEGNGMVVTV
+3198 TFVTVAEGNGMVVTV
-3213 SAAETENYLAVS
+3213 SAAETENYTAVS
-3225 VDIVIT
+3225 VEIVIT

-3241 VIFADVEFVYD
+3241 VIFADAEFVYD

-3273 ENIRTEAGVT
+3273 ENVRTEAGIIA
-3283 VVTATFIGDGENY
+3283 VTATFYGDADNY

-3303 ATLTVLKATYDMSGI
+3303 ATLTVAKATYDMSGI
-3318 TFEDAT
+3318 IFEDVT
-3324 FVKDGTAKSIEIS
+3324 FVKDGTVRSISIS

-3351 GQSEEGVYVV
+3351 GQSEDGVYVV

-3379 IITINS
+3379 VIIINS
-3385 IQVTH
+3385 IQVSH
-3390 TDDATDIP
+3390 TADEVDIP
-3398 DVVIDAPEGVHPETA
+3398 DVVIDAPEGVHPEAA

-3442 LKDGEAVDTEG
+3442 LKDGEAVATEG
-3453 TLTVRL
+3453 MLTVRL

-3492 FETDQLAEYAFIVN
+3492 FETDKLAEYAFIVN

-3513 LFIVLLAVLFL
+3513 LFIVLLAIALL
-3524 AEVLFIIWKRAKMRR
+3524 TEVLFIIWKHAKMRR
-3539 DKKSPFAAAGAFLT
+3539 DKKAPFAAAGAFLT

-3579 LYIPKKNKNK
+3579 LYIPKKKKNEES
-3589 EGEDDEG
+3589 EGEN
-3596 RAPENKRV
+3596 P
-3604 KRNSRIDRTSDRRGA
+3604 TSDCSKRAKRDTRSDKRRA

>member
-9 ATVCFVCFSLFFA
+9 ATVYFVCFSLIFA
-22 VALIAAFSCGIIEI
+22 VALIAAFSCGIIEM
-36 PAFSSEITAE
+36 PAVSSEISAE

-52 TTDVLRDGEVASG
+52 TTDVLQDGEVASG

-72 ISNIDTARSNLKGTY
+72 ISNIDTARQSPSGNY
-87 YLTQNIT
+87 YLTQDIT
-94 ITTLA
+94 IESLHTGNYRQVFTGTL
-99 VADNSDGVN
+99 DGC
-108 IFSGTFDGNGKTIT
+108 GHTIT
-122 IKAAPEAQCTN
+122 INAEATSVNCADA
-133 GSIGG
+133 GG
-138 LFAILQG
+138 LFIGVNGG
-145 TVKNCNIVVETFCA
+145 TIKNVKIVVDKF
-159 RFNSGSEWANAG
+159 RYGSTAGSAQAG
-171 IIAGAGGANAKVE
+171 IIAAYAINATVD
-184 NVYITLKHSPT
+184 NVYIELNYKPT
-195 SMTNGSDN
+195 VATPSNNTAANVDIYAYAATQVNGFI
-203 AYLSQYV
+203 V
-210 NQSSKGSSMRLGGVF
+210 RLGGVF
-225 GNIIGNVTVTD
+225 GKVESGTTNISN
-236 TTVDNQTSGSYGFST
+236 TTVYNAATGNYGFS
-251 HGWRVG
+251 G
-257 GSWTS
+257 GTWTG
-262 HSDGFAYIGG
+262 SDTWSDMYIGG
-272 FFGNIQ
+272 FVGSIESGGTLNATNIVYAGNQ
-278 SGTITA
+278 G
-284 TRIALAGISEAK
+284 AK
-296 IHAYNESAD
+296 ITCNAENIINGRTNKGFIGAVVGYNNEGPTNISGFIFD
-305 SERYNKCFVGG
+305 QNSVVLGTDFKVTNCSERIGDRKGL
-316 ILGYADN
+316 ILG
-323 GSMNINGLIV
+323 
-333 TYPVKVS
+333 
-340 DGANIFSTNG
+340 
-350 NWDCHAGLIIG
+350 C
-361 YADSGNSGSW
+361 ADSGYGGEWKNLYLNGSNGTDWLDGNSQ
-371 EKFYFI
+371 
-377 DNISDTWWDG
+377 T
-387 GDESRGTAI
+387 RGAVT
-396 KFPSAY
+396 KFPSGY
-402 SPRFV
+402 PPRFV
-407 GTGEI
+407 GTDEI
-412 AFDIST
+412 AFYIST
-418 KQAPNDATKI
+418 KQAPNNATEI
-428 VKTVTYS
+428 VKTVNYS
-435 GRSYNVME
+435 EVDYNVME
-443 SNIAHT
+443 SYIAGT
-449 PAEEGQTSWFTLDT
+449 PDEVGQTVWFIAD
-463 VNAGGKDTMP
+463 VQNATSSDIDLNLEISK
-473 SITITANATQSTISM
+473 ATQSTISM
-488 TPDLTITSDSSAYRA
+488 TSDLEITSDSNEYRA

-509 SNVTAPKISLGDGST
+509 SNVTAPTIVLGDGST

-541 LTTNIDSS
+541 FTTNIDSS
-549 DYECVVYEGIKYV
+549 DYKCVVYEEIKYV
-562 YHTGNGVVYTPLK
+562 YHTGNGVIYTPEA
-575 TSAGDIYDIDKS
+575 TSAGDIYDIDKY
-587 YIVEVTTR
+587 YIVEVTER

-614 VKINNAPECTSG
+614 VKTNNAPTCTSG
-626 SLVSGERISA
+626 SLASGERISA
-636 YNVSGYTQCAVN
+636 YNVSDYTQCAVN
-648 AGSEQS
+648 AGIVQS
-654 FTYSGVVILDNS
+654 FTYSGVVILDGS
-666 DTDVSGN
+666 GTDVSGN

-702 GVEKVATFNVT
+702 GAEKVATFNIT
-713 SGELYKDDAVDISYS
+713 SGEFYNGDSVAISYS
-728 GDRINVTD
+728 GDRINVTA

-742 ATLPKFDGTNSNYIF
+742 ATLPKFDGTNGNYIF
-757 NDGLDYISAV
+757 NDGSDSV
-767 FSIIPKTVTI
+767 SEKFSITPKTVTI
-777 SVNSEAPTSYK
+777 SVNSEASTSYK
-788 YSGVWTDS
+788 YSGVWGDTE
-796 RLAELFVI
+796 LTGLFVS
-804 PKDIR
+804 PTDIR
-809 GETLLLAFEITHDGA
+809 GETLLLAFEITHNGE
-824 PATAVQ
+824 PAAEVQ
-830 YIGEYNIV
+830 YVGKYNIK
-838 ATLLESYTNYTA
+838 AALLESYTNYTA

-870 GGKTYDG
+870 GDKTYDG
-877 QAAPVSEL
+877 QATPVSKL
-885 QALFTVK
+885 QALFTVN

-897 NSCADLIVNF
+897 NSYADLIVNF

-912 KDAKE
+912 KDAKT
-917 YTVTVSLPEDYNK
+917 YTVEVSLPEDYDK
-930 MYVLVGG
+930 MYALEGG
-937 LPSTKYTISP
+937 LPSTTYTIYP
-947 KDIAV
+947 KEIAV
-952 NWGETSFEYDGTEKK
+952 IWGEISFEYDGKEKK

-978 ESVMIVVIVQEGS
+978 DNVTIEVTVQGGS

-1012 DTASEFYITAAAL
+1012 NTTSVFYITAAAL
-1025 KDLAVGIENWAYG
+1025 KDLAVSLGNWTYG
-1038 GTASAPS
+1038 GTASALS
-1045 VTGNTGSGAETL
+1045 VTGNTGGGAETV
-1057 TYSGTAYDGTVFT
+1057 TYSGTAYDGTEYT
-1070 DSASAPDRAGEY
+1070 DSKSAPDRAGEY

-1097 SAQSTFEILRAT
+1097 SAQSSFEIIRAT
-1109 LTDNT
+1109 LTDKT
-1114 VAVKVTYDGAAHG
+1114 AAVNVTYDGAAHG
-1127 LTIALTG
+1127 LTIELTG

-1155 GIYSAEPVTVTNVID
+1155 GSYSAEPVTVTNVKD

-1192 TVTPLTVVID
+1192 TVTALTVDIV
-1202 WCLNDFTYNGT
+1202 WCANDFTYNGGV
-1213 AQTIAATYADVSGS
+1213 QTVSATYKDIYDVDIAL
-1227 NIPLT
+1227 N
-1232 VTTYREFKNAGDYT
+1232 VTTDNREFKNAGDYT
-1246 ATAAFGN
+1246 ATAAFKN
-1253 GETNYALP
+1253 GERNYALP
-1261 ETVTKE
+1261 ATVTAT
-1267 YSIKKLAV
+1267 YGIKKLAV
-1275 SVQAPSVSVQYG
+1275 SVQAASVSVQYG

-1292 LKWQYSGE
+1292 LGWQYSGE

-1307 DFEVTT
+1307 NFSVTT
-1313 EATATSSVGT
+1313 NATATSPVGT
-1323 YSTVVTP
+1323 YPTVVTP
-1330 QSFDNYDVTYSNGV
+1330 KSFDNYDVTYSDGV

-1363 GDPVAT
+1363 GDPIAT

-1384 TAETVYKLSTTAT
+1384 SAETVYKLSTTAT
-1397 ATSSVGSYN
+1397 ATNMPSVGNYDIN
-1406 ISGECIND
+1406 GECIND
-1414 NYTLFFNNGKSAY
+1414 NYTLFFANGKLAY
-1427 EIVKRKVTLSIQPAT
+1427 EIVKREVTLNILPAK
-1442 SVFGDPIAELSATEA
+1442 SVFGDPIAPLSATVA
-1457 SGTLVEGDDNVYSL
+1457 SGTLVEGDGNVYSL
-1471 STSAKNGS
+1471 STSVTPTSN
-1479 GVGNYNITGSV
+1479 VGNYDITGSV
-1490 ENTNYDITFVGGA
+1490 MNDNYDITFEGGE
-1503 GAYTITARVVTINW
+1503 GAYTVTAREIAIVW
-1517 CKNNFTYN
+1517 CENNFTYN
-1525 GSVQTVTAYYKD
+1525 GSVQTITAHYKD
-1537 INNSEVALAVTI
+1537 INNAEVALAVTV
-1549 KADGRVAEFRN
+1549 KADEVVTEFRN
-1560 AGYYTATAAFANDET
+1560 AGDYTAEAAFKNGER
-1575 NYALPATVTAAYEIK
+1575 NYALPALKRAAYEIK
-1590 KAASVIDISGVATV
+1590 KAASVIDISGIATV

-1610 EQTVTGATLNHDET
+1610 LQTVTGATLNHGET
-1624 ELVYSDNTFTTVE
+1624 ELVYTNNTFTTVA
-1637 EGNGKTV
+1637 EGNGMTV
-1644 TITARESA
+1644 KITAEDSA

-1685 EKTLISDGERYTV
+1685 KKKLISDGERYTV
-1698 AEGKAT
+1698 ADGKAT

-1710 ATVTL
+1710 ATVSLT
-1715 RDGANT
+1715 DDANT

-1734 WKILQADYDMS
+1734 WKILQAAYDTK

-1750 DMDFEYD
+1750 DRDFEYD

-1767 ELPAGLDGIKV
+1767 ELPVGLDGIKL

-1787 TDVKDGRVT
+1787 TDVADGRVT

-1804 SENYNVPA
+1804 SKNYKVPA
-1812 PMKAYISV
+1812 PLEAYISV

-1834 TYNGTAQTIAATYA
+1834 TYNGKVQTVSATYKDIY
-1848 DVSGS
+1848 DVD
-1853 NIPLNVTTDREFKNA
+1853 IALNVTTDGEFRNA

-1876 FANDETNYALPDE
+1876 FKNGETNYALPADK
-1889 NSATYTIKELEVSVV
+1889 SKAYSIRELEVSVV
-1904 ANDAEMYYGDTP
+1904 ADDAEMEYGDTP
-1916 AGLGW
+1916 ADLTW
-1921 SYAEGSAEFVETDGI
+1921 SYALGSAEFVETDGI
-1936 SLTVITDADSESAA
+1936 TLTVITDADSVSAA

-1956 RIVEVTL
+1956 HIVEVTL

-1993 GDEIAELTASVT
+1993 GDETVELTASVT
-2005 EGEIVNGDTGVYS
+2005 EGEIVNDDTEVYS
-2018 LSTSATNTSNAG
+2018 LSTSATNTSNAD

-2044 ITFEGGTNAYTIGK
+2044 ITFEGEKDAYTIGK
-2058 RAITVTIEGATSVY
+2058 RAVTVTIEGATSVF

-2078 LASAVT
+2078 LTSSVT
-2084 DGEIVN
+2084 SGNIVN
-2090 GDTKVYSLST
+2090 DDTEVYSLST

-2122 DITFEGGTYAYTITA
+2122 DITFEGETNAYTITA

-2145 ENKFTYNGGVQ
+2145 DNNFTYNGSVQ
-2156 AVTAYYKDIN
+2156 AITAYYKDIN

-2175 VKADGAE
+2175 VKEADGAE

-2190 YTATAAFAKGET
+2190 YTAEAAFATGET
-2202 NYALPATVTA
+2202 NYTLPDENSATYT
-2212 AYNIAKLAVSV
+2212 IKELEVSV
-2223 VADDAE
+2223 VANDAE
-2229 MQYGSTPAGLGWS
+2229 MYYGSTPANLTWR
-2242 YAEGSSEFIASD
+2242 YAEGSAQFVASD
-2254 NIELVVSTTA
+2254 NIKLAVTTDA
-2264 DELSPVGAYETAITE
+2264 NNLSSVGTYETVITE
-2279 AEFENYTVTYAK
+2279 AVFENYTVTYAK

-2297 ARKITVTI
+2297 ARELTVTI
-2305 DKKSSAYGDEIAE
+2305 DEKSSVYGDEIAK
-2318 LASAVTD
+2318 LTSSVTA
-2325 GEIVNG
+2325 GNIVNDDG
-2331 DTEVYS
+2331 NVYS
-2337 LSTSATN
+2337 LSTAATSSSA
-2344 RSNVGNYDIT
+2344 VGGYDIT
-2354 GSVENANYDI
+2354 GKIENSNYDI
-2364 TFVGGK
+2364 TFVGGAD
-2370 GAYTITA
+2370 AYTITA
-2377 REIIIAWCENNFTYN
+2377 RDIAIVWCDNNFTYN
-2392 GGVQTVTAYYKDI
+2392 GSVQAITAYYKDI
-2405 NNSEVALAVTIEAD
+2405 DDAEVALDIIVKAD
-2419 EVVTEFRNAG
+2419 DTVAEFKNAG
-2429 NYTATASFAYG
+2429 DYTAEAVFKNG

-2487 AEFVASDNVI
+2487 AEFVASDNVT
-2497 VEVITDATSASPV
+2497 VEVVTDATSESPA
-2510 GRIYYTRIDTIVDDN
+2510 GGTYYTRVTAIDDGN
-2525 YSVSYTDGVMSVIK
+2525 YSVSYTDGMMTVIK

-2545 VNVVIPSGGLFTS
+2545 VNVVIPENGLFTS
-2558 SDMPDIEWTA
+2558 SAMPVIEWTA
-2568 TSFGAEVSGVV
+2568 FSFGNEVSGVV
-2579 EWVESALVAGTNEY
+2579 EWVESALVEGTKDY

-2605 NSVTEKYEL
+2605 NSVTDKYEL
-2614 TVEEVKLA
+2614 TVEEVMLE

-2689 FDVTVEQVDVTGISI
+2689 FDVEVVEVEIVKVQITSL
-2704 SVAPDKTEYVAFESF
+2704 PYKTEYVAYEDF
-2719 DASGMV
+2719 DGNGMT
-2725 VTAVYANGSS
+2725 VTAVYDNGVS
-2735 KVITDYTVEGG
+2735 KTITDYTVVGG
-2746 ENLLT
+2746 ENLVVSVE
-2751 SVTYVTVKL
+2751 SVTVRF
-2760 VDGGAEFEATVNIT
+2760 VDGEREFTNTVPINVVKRT
-2774 VKKRRVSV
+2774 VGV

-2787 GLVYNGAEQTGVGAG
+2787 GLVYNGTEQTGVSAG

-2822 SLDDDVNTCWDDE
+2822 SLDDTVNTCWDDE
-2835 NASVEDKQI
+2835 NASVEDKRI

-2869 DMPSISVETSSVPGT
+2869 DMPSISVATSSVPGAVT
-2884 AAWVSAELI
+2884 WVSAELI
-2893 AGTVSYEWKFTPDD
+2893 AGTDAYEWKFTPDD
-2907 TDNYE
+2907 TVNFE
-2912 EVFGSYTLTVSAVE
+2912 EIFGDYTLTVSAVE

-2961 NSATVT
+2961 NSEA
-2967 DYVVGADIIKIIG
+2967 VVGYTVDTDILRVLG
-2980 EVTITVEYG
+2980 EVTVTVAYCG
-2989 GMSAVTTINV
+2989 TSAETTVNV
-2999 AQRRLSVIDI
+2999 AQRQLSVIDI

-3032 EGDDVAVVLYGS
+3032 EGDDVTLVLYGA

-3050 GADKIVYVTGETVG
+3050 GAGKTVYVTGELVG
-3064 ADAGNY
+3064 ADKEY
-3070 VLSEPANATVTV
+3070 YLLSEPDTATVTV
-3082 YAREVEA
+3082 YAKEVEA
-3089 LWSNTELKYNGA
+3089 VWSDLEIKYNGE
-3101 PQSPSATVETGIE
+3101 PQSPSAAVETGIE

-3160 GIIDVSGV
+3160 GVIDISGV
-3168 RTVYTYTGEEQTV
+3168 QTVYTYTGEKQTV

-3241 VIFADVEFVYD
+3241 VIFEDVEFVYD
-3252 GTEKTLTLGGE
+3252 GSEKTLTLGGE

-3273 ENIRTEAGVT
+3273 ENVRTEAGVT

-3296 NAIPDMT
+3296 NAIPEMT
-3303 ATLTVLKATYDMSGI
+3303 ATLTVAKATYDMSGI
-3318 TFEDAT
+3318 IFEDVT
-3324 FVKDGTAKSIEIS
+3324 FVKDGTVRSISIS

-3351 GQSEEGVYVV
+3351 GQSEDGVYVV

-3379 IITINS
+3379 VIIINS
-3385 IQVTH
+3385 IQVSH
-3390 TDDATDIP
+3390 TADEADIP
-3398 DVVIDAPEGVHPETA
+3398 DVVIDAPEGVHPEAA

-3424 EEAVGNNERVT
+3424 EEAVGNDERVT

-3442 LKDGEAVDTEG
+3442 LKDGEAVATEG
-3453 TLTVRL
+3453 MLTVRL

-3492 FETDQLAEYAFIVN
+3492 FETDKLVEYAFIVN

-3579 LYIPKKNKNK
+3579 LYIPKKKKN
-3589 EGEDDEG
+3589 EESED
-3596 RAPENKRV
+3596 ENP
-3604 KRNSRIDRTSDRRGA
+3604 TSDCSKRAKRDTRSDKSRA

>member
-9 ATVCFVCFSLFFA
+9 ATVCFVCFSLIFA
-22 VALIAAFSCGIIEI
+22 VALIAAFSCGIMGISVV
-36 PAFSSEITAE
+36 SSEISAE
-46 AATGAA
+46 AATA

-72 ISNIDTARSNLKGTY
+72 ISNIDTARQSPSGNY
-87 YLTQNIT
+87 YLTQDIT
-94 ITTLA
+94 IESLHTGNYRQVFTGTL
-99 VADNSDGVN
+99 DGC
-108 IFSGTFDGNGKTIT
+108 GHTIT
-122 IKAAPEAQCTN
+122 INAEATSVDCADA
-133 GSIGG
+133 GG
-138 LFAILQG
+138 LFIGVNGG
-145 TVKNCNIVVETFCA
+145 TIKNVKIVVDKF
-159 RFNSGSEWANAG
+159 RYGSTAGSAQAG
-171 IIAGAGGANAKVE
+171 IIAAYAINATVD
-184 NVYITLKHSPT
+184 NVYIELNYKPT
-195 SMTNGSDN
+195 VATPSNNTAANVDIYAYAAKQVNGFI
-203 AYLSQYV
+203 V
-210 NQSSKGSSMRLGGVF
+210 RLGGVF
-225 GNIIGNVTVTD
+225 GKVESGTTNIKN
-236 TTVDNQTSGSYGFST
+236 TTVYNAATGNYGFS
-251 HGWRVG
+251 G
-257 GSWTS
+257 GTWTGS
-262 HSDGFAYIGG
+262 NTWSDMYIGG
-272 FFGNIQ
+272 FVGSIESGGTLNATNIVYAGNQ
-278 SGTITA
+278 G
-284 TRIALAGISEAK
+284 AK
-296 IHAYNESAD
+296 ITCNAENIINGRTNKGFIGAVVGYNNEGPTNISGFIFDQASVVLGTD
-305 SERYNKCFVGG
+305 FKVTNCTKGIGDRKGL
-316 ILGYADN
+316 ILGNPD
-323 GSMNINGLIV
+323 S
-333 TYPVKVS
+333 
-340 DGANIFSTNG
+340 
-350 NWDCHAGLIIG
+350 G
-361 YADSGNSGSW
+361 YAGTW
-371 EKFYFI
+371 EKLYLN
-377 DNISDTWWDG
+377 DSNGTDWLDG
-387 GDESRGTAI
+387 SSQTRGAVT

-412 AFDIST
+412 AFNIST
-418 KQAPNDATKI
+418 KQAPDNATKI

-435 GRSYNVME
+435 GSSYNVME
-443 SNIAHT
+443 SNIART
-449 PAEEGQTSWFTLDT
+449 SEEVGQTSWFTLDT

-473 SITITANATQSTISM
+473 SITITAYATQSTISM
-488 TPDLTITSDSSAYRA
+488 TSDLTITSDSDAYRA
-503 TREYNG
+503 EREYNG
-509 SNVTAPKISLGDGST
+509 SNVTAPTISLGDGST

-549 DYECVVYEGIKYV
+549 DYKSVDYEGTKYV

-575 TSAGDIYDIDKS
+575 TTAGDIYDIDKS
-587 YIVEVTTR
+587 YIVEVTER

-614 VKINNAPECTSG
+614 VKTNNAPTCTSG
-626 SLVSGERISA
+626 SLASGERISA
-636 YNVSGYTQCAVN
+636 YNVSDYTQCAVN
-648 AGSEQS
+648 AGIVQS
-654 FTYSGVVILDNS
+654 FTYSGVVILDGS

-683 TVAKKTI
+683 KVAKKTI
-690 AGNLTLDDNVFS
+690 SGSLALATSSEYDGN
-702 GVEKVATFNVT
+702 EKEATFIFDENKGLLNADQV
-713 SGELYKDDAVDISYS
+713 SISYTD
-728 GDRINVTD
+728 GQNRTDVTD

-757 NDGLDYISAV
+757 ADGSDHISAV
-767 FSIIPKTVTI
+767 LLITPKTVTI
-777 SVNSEAPTSYK
+777 SVNSEASTSYK
-788 YSGVWTDS
+788 YSGVWGDTE
-796 RLAELFVI
+796 LTGLFVS
-804 PKDIR
+804 PNDIH
-809 GETLLLAFEITHDGA
+809 GETLLLAFKITHDGA

-830 YIGEYNIV
+830 YIGKYNIV

-850 VEVETTLNITAKEIT
+850 AEVETTLNITAKEII
-865 VSAVS
+865 VSAET

-877 QAAPVSEL
+877 QAVTVSEL
-885 QALFTVK
+885 QALFTVN

-897 NSCADLIVNF
+897 NSWADLIVNF

-917 YTVTVSLPEDYNK
+917 YTVTVSLPENYNK
-930 MYVLVGG
+930 MYVLIGD
-937 LPSTKYTISP
+937 LPPTTYTISP
-947 KDIAV
+947 KEIEV
-952 NWGETSFEYDGTEKK
+952 NWGEISFEYDGTPKA

-978 ESVMIVVIVQEGS
+978 ESVTIEVTVQEGS

-1012 DTASEFYITAAAL
+1012 NTTSVFDITAAAL
-1025 KDLAVGIENWAYG
+1025 KDLAVSLEDWTYG
-1038 GTASAPS
+1038 GTPSVPS
-1045 VTGNTGSGAETL
+1045 VTGNTGGGNATV
-1057 TYSGTAYDGTVFT
+1057 TYSGTAYDGKVFT
-1070 DSASAPDRAGEY
+1070 DSKLAPDRAGKY
-1082 TVKVSVAASGNYAAG
+1082 TVKVSVDANGNYAEG
-1097 SAQSTFEILRAT
+1097 RAQSTFEILRAT
-1109 LTDNT
+1109 LTDKT
-1114 VAVKVTYDGAAHG
+1114 AAVSVTYDGAEHG
-1127 LTIALTG
+1127 LTIELTG
-1134 FVNGDSFDTASG
+1134 FVNGDRFDTASG

-1155 GIYSAEPVTVTNVID
+1155 GNYSSEPVTVTNVKD

-1177 AEFHNYVTV
+1177 AEFHNYFTV

-1192 TVTPLTVVID
+1192 AVTPLTVDIA
-1202 WCLNDFTYNGT
+1202 WCENDFTYKGGVQVIT
-1213 AQTIAATYADVSGS
+1213 ATYADVSGS
-1227 NIPLT
+1227 NIPLN
-1232 VTTYREFKNAGDYT
+1232 VTTYREFKNAGNYT

-1261 ETVTKE
+1261 ATVTAT
-1267 YSIKKLAV
+1267 YDIKKLAV

-1287 DSVSS
+1287 DSVS
-1292 LKWQYSGE
+1292 LLGWQYSGE

-1313 EATATSSVGT
+1313 DATATSSVGT

-1330 QSFDNYDVTYSNGV
+1330 QSFDNYDVTYSDGV

-1363 GDPVAT
+1363 GDPIAT

-1397 ATSSVGSYN
+1397 ATSSVGNYD
-1406 ISGECIND
+1406 ISGKSVND
-1414 NYTLFFNNGKSAY
+1414 NYTLIFNNGKSAY
-1427 EIVKRKVTLSIQPAT
+1427 EIVKREVTLNIQPAT
-1442 SVFGDPIAELSATEA
+1442 SVFGDPIAALSATLS
-1457 SGTLVEGDDNVYSL
+1457 SGTLVEGDGNVYSL
-1471 STSAKNGS
+1471 STSATNRS
-1479 GVGNYNITGSV
+1479 GVGNYDITGSFK
-1490 ENTNYDITFVGGA
+1490 NANYDITFEGGTD
-1503 GAYTITARVVTINW
+1503 AYKITARVVTINW

-1525 GSVQTVTAYYKD
+1525 GSVQVITATYADVSGSNIPLNVTTD
-1537 INNSEVALAVTI
+1537 
-1549 KADGRVAEFRN
+1549 REFKN
-1560 AGYYTATAAFANDET
+1560 AGNYTATAVFANDET
-1575 NYALPATVTAAYEIK
+1575 NYILPATVTAAYEIK
-1590 KAASVIDISGVATV
+1590 KAASVIDVSGVPTE
-1604 YTYTGE
+1604 YTYSGE

-1624 ELVYSDNTFTTVE
+1624 ALVYSDNTFTTVE

-1644 TITARESA
+1644 TITAAESA

-1663 TVNKLKVIK
+1663 TVDKLKVIK

-1685 EKTLISDGERYTV
+1685 EKMLISDGKRYTV

-1787 TDVKDGRVT
+1787 TNVADGRIT
-1796 VTATFATE
+1796 VTATFSTAST
-1804 SENYNVPA
+1804 NYNAPA
-1812 PMKAYISV
+1812 PMNAYVSV

-1868 GDYTATAA
+1868 GGYTATAA
-1876 FANDETNYALPDE
+1876 FANDETNYALPADKSKE
-1889 NSATYTIKELEVSVV
+1889 YSIRELEVSVV
-1904 ANDAEMYYGDTP
+1904 ANDAEMEYGDTP
-1916 AGLGW
+1916 SNLTW
-1921 SYAEGSAEFVETDGI
+1921 RYAEGSAEFVETDGI
-1936 SLTVITDADSESAA
+1936 TLTIITDADSESAT

-1993 GDEIAELTASVT
+1993 GDEIAELTSLVT
-2005 EGEIVNGDTGVYS
+2005 EGEIVNGDTEVYS
-2018 LSTSATNTSNAG
+2018 LSTAATSSSAVGGYDITGKIENS
-2030 NYDITG
+2030 NYDIT
-2036 SVLDTNYN
+2036 
-2044 ITFEGGTNAYTIGK
+2044 FEGETNAYTIGK

-2122 DITFEGGTYAYTITA
+2122 DITFDGGTYAYTITA

-2242 YAEGSSEFIASD
+2242 YAENSSEFIASD
-2254 NIELVVSTTA
+2254 NIELTVTTDA
-2264 DELSPVGAYETAITE
+2264 NNLSPVGFYETAITE

-2291 GVMQVV
+2291 GVMNVI
-2297 ARKITVTI
+2297 ARKLTVAI
-2305 DKKSSAYGDEIAE
+2305 DKKSSVYGDEIAE
-2318 LASAVTD
+2318 LTSSVTS
-2325 GEIVNG
+2325 GNIVND
-2331 DTEVYS
+2331 DTDVYS
-2337 LSTSATN
+2337 LTTAATS
-2344 RSNVGNYDIT
+2344 RSDVRGYDIT
-2354 GSVENANYDI
+2354 GKIENSNYDI
-2364 TFVGGK
+2364 TFDGGK

-2377 REIIIAWCENNFTYN
+2377 RVVTINWCENKFTYN
-2392 GGVQTVTAYYKDI
+2392 GSVQAVTAYYKDI
-2405 NNSEVALAVTIEAD
+2405 YDVDIALAVTVKAD
-2419 EVVTEFRNAG
+2419 EVVTEFKNAG
-2429 NYTATASFAYG
+2429 DYTAEAAFAND
-2440 ETNYALPDNA
+2440 EPNYALPDENSA
-2450 TAIYEIKKLEVSVI
+2450 TYTIKELEVSVV
-2464 ADNAEM
+2464 ANDAEM
-2470 PYGSTPANL
+2470 EYGDTPSNL

-2497 VEVITDATSASPV
+2497 VEVVTDATSASPA
-2510 GRIYYTRIDTIVDDN
+2510 GGTYYTRVTAIDDDN
-2525 YSVSYTDGVMSVIK
+2525 YSVSYVDGVMTVLK
-2539 ATPVVN
+2539 ATPTVI
-2545 VNVVIPSGGLFTS
+2545 VNVVIPENGLFTS
-2558 SDMPDIEWTA
+2558 SAMPVIEWTA
-2568 TSFGAEVSGVV
+2568 SSFGKEVAGSVQ
-2579 EWVESALVAGTNEY
+2579 WTESALVEGTNEY

-2605 NSVTEKYEL
+2605 NSVAEKYEL
-2614 TVEEVKLA
+2614 TVEEVMLK

-2689 FDVTVEQVDVTGISI
+2689 FDVEVVEVEIVTVKITSL
-2704 SVAPDKTEYVAFESF
+2704 PYKTEYVAYEDF
-2719 DASGMV
+2719 DGNGMT
-2725 VTAVYANGSS
+2725 VTAVYDNGVS
-2735 KVITDYTVEGG
+2735 KTITDYTVVGG
-2746 ENLLT
+2746 ENLVVSVK
-2751 SVTYVTVKL
+2751 SVTVRF
-2760 VDGGAEFEATVNIT
+2760 VDGEREFTNTVPINVVKRT
-2774 VKKRRVSV
+2774 VGV

-2787 GLVYNGAEQTGVGAG
+2787 ELVYNGTEQTGVGAG
-2802 EYYTVANGKGI
+2802 EYYTVADGKGI
-2813 NAGYYTATV
+2813 NAGSYTATV

-2835 NASVEDKQI
+2835 NASVEDKRI

-2907 TDNYE
+2907 TVNFE
-2912 EVFGSYTLTVSAVE
+2912 EIFGDYTLTVSAVE

-2989 GMSAVTTINV
+2989 GMSALTTINV
-2999 AQRRLSVIDI
+2999 AQRQLSVIDI

-3032 EGDDVAVVLYGS
+3032 EGDDVTLVLYGA

-3050 GADKIVYVTGETVG
+3050 GADKTVYVTGETVG
-3064 ADAGNY
+3064 ADIANY
-3070 VLSEPANATVTV
+3070 VLSEPDTATVTV
-3082 YAREVEA
+3082 YAKEVEA
-3089 LWSNTELKYNGA
+3089 VWSDLEIKYNGE
-3101 PQSPSATVETGIE
+3101 PQSPSAAVETGIE

-3119 LAVYGE
+3119 LSVNGE
-3125 GTSVGIYNATAVIE
+3125 GTSVGSYTATATID
-3139 PADSNYALIGA
+3139 PADPNYVLTGA
-3150 ETAFEIVRAD
+3150 NITFNIARAD

-3168 RTVYTYTGEEQTV
+3168 KTVYTYTGETQTV

-3198 SFVTVAEGNGMVVTV
+3198 SFVTVAEGNGMVVAV

-3225 VDIVIT
+3225 VEIVIT

-3241 VIFADVEFVYD
+3241 VIFADAEFVYD

-3273 ENIRTEAGVT
+3273 ENVRTEAGIIA
-3283 VVTATFIGDGENY
+3283 VTATFYGDADNY
-3296 NAIPDMT
+3296 NAIPEMT

-3337 GALPDGVSVEYIGN
+3337 GELPAGVSVEYIGN
-3351 GQSEEGVYVV
+3351 GQSEEGVYTV

-3379 IITINS
+3379 IITVNS
-3385 IQVTH
+3385 IQISH
-3390 TDDATDIP
+3390 TDDDTAITV
-3398 DVVIDAPEGVHPETA
+3398 VVIDTPEGVHPETA
-3413 LVVTPARASYF
+3413 LIVTPARASYF
-3424 EEAVGNNERVT
+3424 EEAVGNDERVT

-3442 LKDGEAVDTEG
+3442 LKDGEAVATEG
-3453 TLTVRL
+3453 MLTVRL

-3492 FETDQLAEYAFIVN
+3492 FETDKLVEYAFIVN

-3579 LYIPKKNKNK
+3579 LYIPKKKKN
-3589 EGEDDEG
+3589 EESED
-3596 RAPENKRV
+3596 ENP
-3604 KRNSRIDRTSDRRGA
+3604 TSDCSKRAKRDTRYDKRRA

>member
-9 ATVCFVCFSLFFA
+9 ATVCFVCFTFIFA
-22 VALIAAFSCGIIEI
+22 VALITAFSCGIIEI
-36 PAFSSEITAE
+36 PAFSSEISAE

-52 TTDVLRDGEVASG
+52 TTDVLQDGEVASG

-72 ISNIDTARSNLKGTY
+72 ISNIDTARQSPSGKY
-87 YLTQNIT
+87 YLTQDIT
-94 ITTLA
+94 IESLHTGNYRQVFTGTL
-99 VADNSDGVN
+99 DGC
-108 IFSGTFDGNGKTIT
+108 GHTIT
-122 IKAAPEAQCTN
+122 INAEATSVDCADA
-133 GSIGG
+133 GG
-138 LFAILQG
+138 LFIGVNGG
-145 TVKNCNIVVETFCA
+145 TIKNVKIVVDKF
-159 RFNSGSEWANAG
+159 RYGSTAGSAQAG
-171 IIAGAGGANAKVE
+171 IIAAYAINATVD
-184 NVYITLKHSPT
+184 NVYIELNYKPT
-195 SMTNGSDN
+195 VATPSNNTAANVDIYAYAAKQVNGFI
-203 AYLSQYV
+203 V
-210 NQSSKGSSMRLGGVF
+210 RLGGVF
-225 GNIIGNVTVTD
+225 GKVESGTTNIKN
-236 TTVDNQTSGSYGFST
+236 TTVYNAATGNYGFS
-251 HGWRVG
+251 G
-257 GSWTS
+257 GTWTGS
-262 HSDGFAYIGG
+262 NTWSDMYIGG
-272 FFGNIQ
+272 FVGSIESGGTLNATNIVYAGNQ
-278 SGTITA
+278 G
-284 TRIALAGISEAK
+284 AK
-296 IHAYNESAD
+296 ITCNAENIINGRTNKGFIGAVVGYNNEGPTNISGFIFDQASVVLGTD
-305 SERYNKCFVGG
+305 FKVTNCTKGIGDRKGL
-316 ILGYADN
+316 ILGNPD
-323 GSMNINGLIV
+323 S
-333 TYPVKVS
+333 
-340 DGANIFSTNG
+340 
-350 NWDCHAGLIIG
+350 G
-361 YADSGNSGSW
+361 YAGTW
-371 EKFYFI
+371 EKLYLN
-377 DNISDTWWDG
+377 DSNGTDWLDG
-387 GDESRGTAI
+387 SSQTRGAVT

-412 AFDIST
+412 AFNIST
-418 KQAPNDATKI
+418 KQAPDNATKI

-435 GRSYNVME
+435 GSSYNVME
-443 SNIAHT
+443 SNIART
-449 PAEEGQTSWFTLDT
+449 SEEVGQTSWFTLDT

-473 SITITANATQSTISM
+473 SITITAYATQSTISM
-488 TPDLTITSDSSAYRA
+488 TSDLTITSDSDAYRA
-503 TREYNG
+503 EREYNG
-509 SNVTAPKISLGDGST
+509 SNVTAPKISLGDGRT

-549 DYECVVYEGIKYV
+549 DYKSVDYEGTKYV
-562 YHTGNGVVYTPLK
+562 YHTGNGVIYIPQA
-575 TSAGDIYDIDKS
+575 TSAGDTSAGDTYDIAKP

-614 VKINNAPECTSG
+614 VKTNNAPTCTSG
-626 SLVSGERISA
+626 SLVAGERISA
-636 YNVSGYTQCAVN
+636 YNVSDYTQCAKN
-648 AGSEQS
+648 AGIVQS
-654 FTYSGVVILDNS
+654 FTYSGVVILDGS

-683 TVAKKTI
+683 KVAKKTI
-690 AGNLTLDDNVFS
+690 SGNLTLNDSVFS
-702 GVEKVATFNVT
+702 GAEKEATFNIT
-713 SGELYKDDAVDISYS
+713 SGEFYNGDSVAISYS

-742 ATLPKFDGTNSNYIF
+742 ATLPKFDGTNSNYMF
-757 NDGLDYISAV
+757 DDGSDTVSATLHITPMPV
-767 FSIIPKTVTI
+767 PI
-777 SVNSEAPTSYK
+777 SVNTSVPKSYEF
-788 YSGVWTDS
+788 SGVWTNS
-796 RLAELFVI
+796 RLAELFVS
-804 PKDIR
+804 PTDIH
-809 GETLLLAFEITHDGA
+809 GETLLLAFKITHNSA
-824 PATAVQ
+824 PATAVR
-830 YIGEYNIV
+830 YIGEYNIA

-865 VSAVS
+865 VSAMTEK
-870 GGKTYDG
+870 GKTYDG
-877 QAAPVSEL
+877 QAVTDEEL
-885 QALFTVK
+885 QKLFTVQGAVAEGNYPGLIVHYDETEVK
-892 NAIDE
+892 NA
-897 NSCADLIVNF
+897 
-907 SEGEV
+907 GE
-912 KDAKE
+912 
-917 YTVTVSLPEDYNK
+917 YRITVSMPDDYNK
-930 MYVLVGG
+930 MYVLVGR
-937 LPSTKYTISP
+937 LPSTTYTILP
-947 KDIAV
+947 KEIAV

-978 ESVMIVVIVQEGS
+978 ESVTIEVTVQGGS

-1012 DTASEFYITAAAL
+1012 NTTSVFDITAAAL
-1025 KDLAVGIENWAYG
+1025 KDLAVSLEDWTYG
-1038 GTASAPS
+1038 GTASVPS
-1045 VTGNTGSGAETL
+1045 VTGNTGGGAETV

-1070 DSASAPDRAGEY
+1070 DSATAPDRAGEY
-1082 TVKVSVAASGNYAAG
+1082 TVKVSVAASGNYAAD

-1134 FVNGDSFDTASG
+1134 FVKGDSFDTASG

-1155 GIYSAEPVTVTNVID
+1155 GNYSSELVTVTNVID

-1192 TVTPLTVVID
+1192 TVNPLTVAIE
-1202 WCLNDFTYNGT
+1202 WCENKFTYNGSVQIIT
-1213 AQTIAATYADVSGS
+1213 ATYADVLGS
-1227 NIPLT
+1227 NIPLN
-1232 VTTYREFKNAGDYT
+1232 VTTDDREFKNAGNYT
-1246 ATAAFGN
+1246 ATAAFAN
-1253 GETNYALP
+1253 DETNYALP
-1261 ETVTKE
+1261 ATVTAA
-1267 YSIKKLAV
+1267 YNIAKLAV
-1275 SVQAPSVSVQYG
+1275 SVQAQSVSEQYG
-1287 DSVSS
+1287 ESVNS
-1292 LKWQYSGE
+1292 LGWQYLGE

-1313 EATATSSVGT
+1313 NATATSPVGT
-1323 YSTVVTP
+1323 YPTVVTP
-1330 QSFDNYDVTYSNGV
+1330 QSFDNYDVTYSDGV

-1352 TLNIEAKSSQY
+1352 TLNIVAKRSQY
-1363 GDPVAT
+1363 GDPIAT
-1369 LTAVLQEGSSFAATD
+1369 LTAALQEGSSFAGTD
-1384 TAETVYKLSTTAT
+1384 TAETVYKLSTIAT
-1397 ATSSVGSYN
+1397 NMSAVGNYDIN
-1406 ISGECIND
+1406 GEGIND

-1427 EIVKRKVTLSIQPAT
+1427 EIVKRKVTLNIQPAT
-1442 SVFGDPIAELSATEA
+1442 SVFGDPIAPLSATEA
-1457 SGTLVEGDDNVYSL
+1457 SGTLLEGDDNVYSL
-1471 STSAKNGS
+1471 SAAATSSSA
-1479 GVGNYNITGSV
+1479 VGGYDITGKI
-1490 ENTNYDITFVGGA
+1490 ENSNYDITFDGGA
-1503 GAYTITARVVTINW
+1503 GAYKITARVVTINW

-1525 GSVQTVTAYYKD
+1525 GSVQTITATYKD
-1537 INNSEVALAVTI
+1537 IADSAVALSVTT
-1549 KADGRVAEFRN
+1549 DREFKN
-1560 AGYYTATAAFANDET
+1560 AGNYTATAAFANDET
-1575 NYALPATVTAAYEIK
+1575 NYALPATVTAAYEMK
-1590 KAASVIDISGVATV
+1590 KAASVINILGVATV

-1610 EQTVTGATLNHDET
+1610 KQTVTGATLNHGET
-1624 ELVYSDNTFTTVE
+1624 ELVYSDNTFTTVA

-1644 TITARESA
+1644 TITAAESA

-1663 TVNKLKVIK
+1663 TVNKLKVDK
-1672 PSASV
+1672 PSVSV
-1677 TQFVYDNT
+1677 TEFVYDNT
-1685 EKTLISDGERYTV
+1685 EKTLISDISDGERYTV

-1704 DAGDYT
+1704 KAGKYT
-1710 ATVTL
+1710 ATVSLKDT
-1715 RDGANT
+1715 DNT

-1726 SSDPFGIP
+1726 GADPFDIE
-1734 WKILQADYDMS
+1734 WEILKADYDMTD
-1745 NVSLS
+1745 VSFS
-1750 DMDFEYD
+1750 DKTFEYD
-1757 GTAHTVTVEG
+1757 GQSHTVTVEG
-1767 ELPAGLDGIKV
+1767 VLPTGRDGIQLTV
-1778 TVSYNGATV
+1778 TYSGGTV
-1787 TDVKDGRVT
+1787 TDVKDGSVT
-1796 VTATFATE
+1796 VTATFATV
-1804 SENYNVPA
+1804 STNYNAPA
-1812 PMKAYISV
+1812 PMNAYISV
-1820 YARTVDIVWCANDF
+1820 YAKTVAIEWCANDF

-1853 NIPLNVTTDREFKNA
+1853 AIALKVTTDREFKNA

-1876 FANDETNYALPDE
+1876 FAKGETNYALPADK
-1889 NSATYTIKELEVSVV
+1889 SKAYSIRKLEVSVV
-1904 ANDAEMYYGDTP
+1904 ADDAKMEYGDTP
-1916 AGLGW
+1916 ADLTW
-1921 SYAEGSAEFVETDGI
+1921 SYAKGSAEFVETDGI
-1936 SLTVITDADSESAA
+1936 TLTVITDADSESAA

-1956 RIVEVTL
+1956 HIVEVTL

-1993 GDEIAELTASVT
+1993 GDEIAELTSSVT
-2005 EGEIVNGDTGVYS
+2005 SGNIVNDDTEVYS
-2018 LSTSATNTSNAG
+2018 LSTAAKSSSAVGGYDITGKIENS
-2030 NYDITG
+2030 NYDIT
-2036 SVLDTNYN
+2036 
-2044 ITFEGGTNAYTIGK
+2044 FEGETNAYTIGK
-2058 RAITVTIEGATSVY
+2058 RAVTVTIYGATSVY

-2078 LASAVT
+2078 LTSSVT
-2084 DGEIVN
+2084 EGEIVN
-2090 GDTKVYSLST
+2090 GDTEVYSLST

-2137 REIAIVWC
+2137 RKIAIVWC
-2145 ENKFTYNGGVQ
+2145 ENNFTYDGGVQ
-2156 AVTAYYKDIN
+2156 AVIAYYKDIN

-2175 VKADGAE
+2175 VKEADGAE
-2182 AEFRNAGD
+2182 AEFKNAGD
-2190 YTATAAFAKGET
+2190 YTATAAFGNGET

-2223 VADDAE
+2223 VANDAK
-2229 MQYGSTPAGLGWS
+2229 MYYGDTPAGLGWS
-2242 YAEGSSEFIASD
+2242 YAEGSAQFVASD
-2254 NIELVVSTTA
+2254 NIELIVSATA
-2264 DELSPVGAYETAITE
+2264 DNSSSVGEYVTAITE
-2279 AEFENYTVTYAK
+2279 SVFDNYAITYAK
-2291 GVMQVV
+2291 GVMRVV
-2297 ARKITVTI
+2297 ARELTVTI
-2305 DKKSSAYGDEIAE
+2305 DEKSSVYGDEIAK
-2318 LASAVTD
+2318 LTSSVTA
-2325 GEIVNG
+2325 GNIVNDDG
-2331 DTEVYS
+2331 NVYS
-2337 LSTSATN
+2337 LSTAATSSSA
-2344 RSNVGNYDIT
+2344 VGGYDIT
-2354 GSVENANYDI
+2354 GKIENSNYDI
-2364 TFVGGK
+2364 TFVGGAD
-2370 GAYTITA
+2370 AYTITA
-2377 REIIIAWCENNFTYN
+2377 REIAIVWCENNFTYN
-2392 GGVQTVTAYYKDI
+2392 GSVQAITATYKDI
-2405 NNSEVALAVTIEAD
+2405 NNSEVALDIIVKAD
-2419 EVVTEFRNAG
+2419 DTVAEFKNAG
-2429 NYTATASFAYG
+2429 DYTAEAVFKNG
-2440 ETNYALPDNA
+2440 ETNYALP
-2450 TAIYEIKKLEVSVI
+2450 EIVTKGYSIGKLAVSVI
-2464 ADNAEM
+2464 ADDTEM
-2470 PYGSTPANL
+2470 EYGDTPADL
-2479 TWRYAEGS
+2479 TWSYAKGS

-2510 GRIYYTRIDTIVDDN
+2510 GGIYYTRIDTIVDDN
-2525 YSVSYTDGVMSVIK
+2525 YSVSYVDGVMSVIK
-2539 ATPVVN
+2539 ATPVVK
-2545 VNVVIPSGGLFTS
+2545 VNVVIPENGLFTS
-2558 SDMPDIEWTA
+2558 SAMPDIEWTA
-2568 TSFGAEVSGVV
+2568 SSFGAEVSGVV

-2593 NWIFTPQDTDNY
+2593 NWIFTPQDTDNF
-2605 NSVTEKYEL
+2605 NPVTEKYKL
-2614 TVEEVKLA
+2614 TVEEVMLA
-2622 SISPDFIPGENKI
+2622 SISPDFILGENKI

-2648 TVTGTNNDGSSVG
+2648 TVTGKNNDGSSVG

-2689 FDVTVEQVDVTGISI
+2689 FDVTVEQVEVTGIRI

-2787 GLVYNGAEQTGVGAG
+2787 GLVYNGAEQTGVSAG
-2802 EYYTVANGKGI
+2802 EYYTVTNGKGI

-2822 SLDDDVNTCWDDE
+2822 SLVDDVNTCWDDE

-2857 TVTPTEGLFTSS
+2857 TVKPTEGLFTSS
-2869 DMPSISVETSSVPGT
+2869 DMPNISVETSSVPGT
-2884 AAWVSAELI
+2884 AAWVNTELV
-2893 AGTVSYEWKFTPDD
+2893 AGINAYEWKFTPDD
-2907 TDNYE
+2907 TVNFE
-2912 EVFGSYTLTVSAVE
+2912 EIFGDYTLTVSAVE

-3050 GADKIVYVTGETVG
+3050 GADKTVYVKGELVG

-3082 YAREVEA
+3082 YAREVEVV
-3089 LWSNTELKYNGA
+3089 WSGLEITYNGES
-3101 PQSPSATVETGIE
+3101 QSPSAAAETGVE
-3114 GETLT
+3114 GEALT

-3125 GTSVGIYNATAVIE
+3125 GTTVGRYDATAVIE

-3160 GIIDVSGV
+3160 GVIDISGV

-3188 GETELVYSEN
+3188 GETELVYSLN
-3198 SFVTVAEGNGMVVTV
+3198 TFVTVAEGNGMVVTV

-3225 VDIVIT
+3225 VNIVIT

-3241 VIFADVEFVYD
+3241 VIFEDVEFVYD
-3252 GTEKTLTLGGE
+3252 GTEKILTLGGE
-3263 LPDGVTYSLS
+3263 LPDGVTYALS
-3273 ENIRTEAGVT
+3273 ENTRTEAGAIE
-3283 VVTATFIGDGENY
+3283 VTATFSGDAENY

-3303 ATLTVLKATYDMSGI
+3303 ATLTVAKATYDMSEI
-3318 TFEDAT
+3318 IFEDAT
-3324 FVKDGTAKSIEIS
+3324 FVKDGTVRSIEIS

-3351 GQSEEGVYVV
+3351 GQSEDGVYVV

-3390 TDDATDIP
+3390 TDDDTAITV
-3398 DVVIDAPEGVHPETA
+3398 VVIDAPEGVHPETA

-3424 EEAVGNNERVT
+3424 EEAIGSDERVT

-3442 LKDGEAVDTEG
+3442 LKDGEAVATEG
-3453 TLTVRL
+3453 MLTVRL
-3459 LKPATASENFRL
+3459 LKPATASENIRL

-3506 GQPSYTL
+3506 DQPSYTL

-3579 LYIPKKNKNK
+3579 LYIPKKKKN
-3589 EGEDDEG
+3589 EESED
-3596 RAPENKRV
+3596 ENP
-3604 KRNSRIDRTSDRRGA
+3604 TSDGSKRAKRDPRSDKRRA

>member
-9 ATVCFVCFSLFFA
+9 ATVCFVCFSLIFA

-36 PAFSSEITAE
+36 PVVFSEISAE

-99 VADNSDGVN
+99 VADNSDTLNVFTGVL
-108 IFSGTFDGNGKTIT
+108 DGNGKTIT
-122 IKAAPEAQCTN
+122 IRAEQGALCTN

-195 SMTNGSDN
+195 SMANDSSDN
-203 AYLSQYV
+203 AYLSQYGG
-210 NQSSKGSSMRLGGVF
+210 QSSKGSSMRLGGVF
-225 GNIIGNVTVTD
+225 GNIIGSVTVTD
-236 TTVDNQTSGSYGFST
+236 TTVDNQTTGNYGFST
-251 HGWRVG
+251 HGWRKS

-278 SGTITA
+278 SGSITA
-284 TRIALAGISEAK
+284 TRIALAGTSEAK
-296 IHAYNESAD
+296 IHAYNESTEE
-305 SERYNKCFVGG
+305 ERYNQCFVGG

-323 GSMNINGLIV
+323 GSMDINGLIV
-333 TYPVKVS
+333 TYPVKVG

-350 NWDCHAGLIIG
+350 NWESHAGLIIG
-361 YADSGNSGSW
+361 CADSGNSGSW
-371 EKFYFI
+371 KNFYFI
-377 DNISDTWWDG
+377 KNISDTWWDG
-387 GDESRGTAI
+387 GDGTRLGTVT
-396 KFPSAY
+396 KFPSTY

-407 GTGEI
+407 GTSEI

-418 KQAPNDATKI
+418 KQAPYNATQI

-435 GRSYNVME
+435 GDSNDVME

-449 PAEEGQTSWFTLDT
+449 SEEVGQTVWFVVSFDPNNTPTTNTEL
-463 VNAGGKDTMP
+463 NLEI
-473 SITITANATQSTISM
+473 SYATQSTISM
-488 TPDLTITSDSSAYRA
+488 TSDLTITSDSSAYRA

-509 SNVTAPKISLGDGST
+509 SNVTAPTISLGDGCK
-524 GLNYSESNAN
+524 GLKYSESNAN

-541 LTTNIDSS
+541 LTTNIGSEGYDSV
-549 DYECVVYEGIKYV
+549 EYEGTKYV
-562 YHTGNGVVYTPLK
+562 YHKDNGVIYTPQA
-575 TSAGDIYDIDKS
+575 TSAGDTYDITKP

-595 NVTIGNGS
+595 DVTIGNAS

-614 VKINNAPECTSG
+614 VKTNNAPECTSG

-648 AGSEQS
+648 AESKQS
-654 FTYSGVVILDNS
+654 FTYSGVVILDGS

-690 AGNLTLDDNVFS
+690 AGNLTLDDDVFS
-702 GVEKVATFNVT
+702 GAEKVATFNVT
-713 SGELYKDDAVDISYS
+713 SGELYNRDAVKMSYS
-728 GDRINVTD
+728 GDRINVTA

-757 NDGLDYISAV
+757 NDGSDYISDV

-788 YSGVWTDS
+788 YSGVWGDTE
-796 RLAELFVI
+796 LTGLFVSPI
-804 PKDIR
+804 DIN
-809 GETLLLAFEITHDGA
+809 GETLLLAFEITHNGA

-850 VEVETTLNITAKEIT
+850 GEVETTLNITAKEIT

-930 MYVLVGG
+930 MYVLVSG

-967 PAPTADTGIEG
+967 PAPTADTGIDG
-978 ESVMIVVIVQEGS
+978 ESVTIEVAVQEGS

-1012 DTASEFYITAAAL
+1012 NTTSVFSIRAAAL
-1025 KDLAVGIENWAYG
+1025 KDLAVGIENWTYG
-1038 GTASAPS
+1038 GTASVPS
-1045 VTGNTGSGAETL
+1045 VTGNTGGGTATV
-1057 TYSGTAYDGTVFT
+1057 TYSGTAYDGTEYT
-1070 DSASAPDRAGEY
+1070 NSDTAPDRAGKY
-1082 TVKVSVAASGNYAAG
+1082 TVKVSVAANGNYAAG
-1097 SAQSTFEILRAT
+1097 SAQSSFEVIRAT

-1134 FVNGDSFDTASG
+1134 FVNGDRFDTASG

-1192 TVTPLTVVID
+1192 TVTSLTVVID
-1202 WCLNDFTYNGT
+1202 WCSNDFTYNGGVQVIT
-1213 AQTIAATYADVSGS
+1213 ATYKDIDDVDIAL
-1227 NIPLT
+1227 N
-1232 VTTYREFKNAGDYT
+1232 VTTDKEFKNAGGYT

-1261 ETVTKE
+1261 ATVTAT
-1267 YSIKKLAV
+1267 YDIKKLAV

-1292 LKWQYSGE
+1292 LKWQYAGE

-1307 DFEVTT
+1307 DFTVTT
-1313 EATATSSVGT
+1313 DATATSPVGT
-1323 YSTVVTP
+1323 YPTVVTP
-1330 QSFDNYDVTYSNGV
+1330 QSFDNYDVTYSDGI

-1363 GDPVAT
+1363 GDPIAT
-1369 LTAVLQEGSSFAATD
+1369 LTAVLLEGSFAASD
-1384 TAETVYKLSTTAT
+1384 SASDVYGLSTTAT
-1397 ATSSVGSYN
+1397 ATSSVGNYD
-1406 ISGECIND
+1406 ISGKSVND
-1414 NYTLFFNNGKSAY
+1414 NYTLIFNNGKSAY

-1442 SVFGDPIAELSATEA
+1442 SVFGDPIAALSATLS
-1457 SGTLVEGDDNVYSL
+1457 SGTLVEGDGNVYSL
-1471 STSAKNGS
+1471 STSATNRS
-1479 GVGNYNITGSV
+1479 DVGNYDITGSFK
-1490 ENTNYDITFVGGA
+1490 NANYDITFEGGA
-1503 GAYTITARVVTINW
+1503 GAYKITARVVTINW

-1575 NYALPATVTAAYEIK
+1575 NYILPATVTAAYEIK

-1624 ELVYSDNTFTTVE
+1624 ELVYSDNTFTTVA

-1644 TITARESA
+1644 TITAEESA

-1663 TVNKLKVIK
+1663 TVNKLKVDK
-1672 PSASV
+1672 PSVSV
-1677 TQFVYDNT
+1677 TEFVYDNT
-1685 EKTLISDGERYTV
+1685 EKTLLLAGERFTV
-1698 AEGKAT
+1698 TGGTAT
-1704 DAGDYT
+1704 GADKYT
-1710 ATVTL
+1710 ATVSL
-1715 RDGANT
+1715 SDIDNT

-1726 SSDPFGIP
+1726 GASSFGIE
-1734 WKILQADYDMS
+1734 WEILKADYDMS
-1745 NVSLS
+1745 NVSFT
-1750 DMDFEYD
+1750 DKEFEYD
-1757 GTAHTVTVEG
+1757 GQSHTVTVEG

-1876 FANDETNYALPDE
+1876 FANDETNYALPADK
-1889 NSATYTIKELEVSVV
+1889 SKAYSIRKLEVSVV
-1904 ANDAEMYYGDTP
+1904 ADDAEMEYGDIP
-1916 AGLGW
+1916 ANLTW

-1936 SLTVITDADSESAA
+1936 TLTVITDADSVSAA

-1993 GDEIAELTASVT
+1993 GDEIAELASSVT
-2005 EGEIVNGDTGVYS
+2005 SGNIVNGDTDVYS
-2018 LSTSATNTSNAG
+2018 LSTSATSRSDVG

-2044 ITFEGGTNAYTIGK
+2044 ITFEGEKNAYTIGK

-2190 YTATAAFAKGET
+2190 YTATAAFGNGET
-2202 NYALPATVTA
+2202 NYALPEIVTNG
-2212 AYNIAKLAVSV
+2212 YSIGKLAVSV
-2223 VADDAE
+2223 IADDAE

-2344 RSNVGNYDIT
+2344 RSKVGNYDIT

-2377 REIIIAWCENNFTYN
+2377 REIIIAWCENNFSYSV
-2392 GGVQTVTAYYKDI
+2392 GVQMVTAYYKDI
-2405 NNSEVALAVTIEAD
+2405 SNSEVALAVTIEAD

-2593 NWIFTPQDTDNY
+2593 NWIFTPQDTDNF
-2605 NSVTEKYEL
+2605 NPVTEKYEL

-2648 TVTGTNNDGSSVG
+2648 TVIGTNNDGSSVG

-2689 FDVTVEQVDVTGISI
+2689 FDVTVEQVDVTGIRI

-2835 NASVEDKQI
+2835 NAFVEDKQI

-2907 TDNYE
+2907 TVNFE
-2912 EVFGSYTLTVSAVE
+2912 EIFGDYTLTVSAVE

-3022 EVRGRLDSVV
+3022 EVRGVLDSVV

-3064 ADAGNY
+3064 ADIANY
-3070 VLSEPANATVTV
+3070 VLSEPDTATVTV
-3082 YAREVEA
+3082 YAKEVEA
-3089 LWSNTELKYNGA
+3089 VWSDLEIKYNGA

-3188 GETELVYSEN
+3188 GETELVYSLN
-3198 SFVTVAEGNGMVVTV
+3198 TFVTVAEGNGMVVTV
-3213 SAAETENYLAVS
+3213 SAAETENYTAVS

-3303 ATLTVLKATYDMSGI
+3303 ATLTVAKATYDMSGI

-3337 GALPDGVSVEYIGN
+3337 GELPAGVSVEYIGN
-3351 GQSEEGVYVV
+3351 GQSEEGVYTV

-3442 LKDGEAVDTEG
+3442 LKDGEAVATEG
-3453 TLTVRL
+3453 MLTVRL

-3513 LFIVLLAVLFL
+3513 LIIVLLAVLFL
-3524 AEVLFIIWKRAKMRR
+3524 AEILFIIWKRAKMRR

-3560 TLLAVLGVAV
+3560 TLIAVLGVAV

-3579 LYIPKKNKNK
+3579 LYIPKKKKN
-3589 EGEDDEG
+3589 EESED
-3596 RAPENKRV
+3596 ENP
-3604 KRNSRIDRTSDRRGA
+3604 TSDGSKRAKRDPRSDKRRA